1 MSTDFVPQPQNDDR
15 FLEEAID
22 LLLFLEQE
30 LPNYTKDSNPGTAL
44 ALMEAARS
52 LHSIA
57 IAAELDAIAIVAAAL
72 EEIFQ
77 LLHQYRATVNAPIAS
92 LLSEG
97 LDCLQM
103 LLMAFLT
110 ASQIDEVEILERMSA
125 IVARLQAEFGDRQQ
139 SVIPQETNLETS
151 IEQPHEYQPVIQFGD
166 SLAEVESSASLPEQ
180 VMVKDKESIDT
191 ELISETSLQSGSL
204 CHVDAERP
212 DFSRHV
218 EKLTQNLTPQ
228 PPSLLGKGEKSKP
241 LSLQGRGLERGFPD
255 TVKSQT
261 ERLSANGGELVNLE
275 EEDFQA
281 WLGDFFLPTET
292 SEASLVKSF
301 GDRHTLSL
309 QESISTIV
317 ATSIPTATPI
327 NIKHLEQLKVLVA
340 TLLTTYNQQACQEE
354 QQQHTIGRLLRQVK
368 RLQHL
373 LDNLQEWSGR
383 LAAISDTLSPLAASR
398 SQQLYST
405 LQSVL
410 AEASQVASTVDSL
423 NNNHHQLKQE
433 LIQQEKLLNHSSNL
447 VKTVTTIPLKVALEP
462 LHRLWPQLQA
472 LQDKSARL
480 HLQISDIQVDRAF
493 SDRLHALL
501 LHISCYLLEQSIESC
516 QTRQHLGKNSNA
528 IIEIQVYQ
536 QGNQLII
543 DGCDDGAGLNLS
555 QIYQSALAQGLALTK
570 PGDIL
575 QTTRLTELVLEPEV
589 SSVLCDRAAL
599 ELGVELTEVCK
610 QLIAIEGRIELKS
623 KAGHG
628 TAFSLHIPLDQK
640 IAQLI
645 VCQANSRVYAFVA
658 DSVEQI
664 CLSQSEQII
673 QTQAGRMLF
682 LQSSGRSSGFL
693 GCAHEHLTTE
703 MLVPIHL
710 LTDVLI
716 CPNHLPTS
724 VTTYSTDT
732 LNAFKQDKPLLVFR
746 YLDKRCALEVDCII
760 GKQSSVI
767 HPLGEAI
774 PVAAYIQGTS
784 ILANGQLSLV
794 LDGHLLTKSLT

>member
-44 ALMEAARS
+44 ALMEAASS

-125 IVARLQAEFGDRQQ
+125 IVAHLQAEFGDH
-139 SVIPQETNLETS
+139 QETNFETLIERSQECEKAGEQGVGSFPLPPAPCPLPPASCETS
-151 IEQPHEYQPVIQFGD
+151 P
-166 SLAEVESSASLPEQ
+166 
-180 VMVKDKESIDT
+180 
-191 ELISETSLQSGSL
+191 QSGSL
-204 CHVDAERP
+204 VYVD
-212 DFSRHV
+212 
-218 EKLTQNLTPQ
+218 
-228 PPSLLGKGEKSKP
+228 
-241 LSLQGRGLERGFPD
+241 
-255 TVKSQT
+255 T
-261 ERLSANGGELVNLE
+261 EQLPINVGELANPKE
-275 EEDFQA
+275 YDEGDFHA
-281 WLGDFFLPTET
+281 WLGDFSLPT
-292 SEASLVKSF
+292 EASLVKSVR
-301 GDRHTLSL
+301 DRHPLSL

-327 NIKHLEQLKVLVA
+327 NIQHLEQLNVLVA

-398 SQQLYST
+398 SQQLYSI

-433 LIQQEKLLNHSSNL
+433 LIQQEKLLKHSANL
-447 VKTVTTIPLKVALEP
+447 VKKVTTIPLKVALEP
-462 LHRLWPQLQA
+462 LHRLWSQLQA

-480 HLQISDIQVDRAF
+480 HLQVSDIQVNRAF

-501 LHISCYLLEQSIESC
+501 LHISCYLLEQSIESG
-516 QTRQHLGKNSNA
+516 QTRQQLGKNSNG
-528 IIEIQVYQ
+528 IIEIQIYQ

-555 QIYQSALAQGLALTK
+555 QIYQQALAQGLALTK

-575 QTTRLTELVLEPEV
+575 QELVIEPEV

-610 QLIAIEGRIELKS
+610 QLTAIQGRIVLKS

-628 TAFSLHIPLDQK
+628 TAFSLQIPLDQK

-645 VCQANSRVYAFVA
+645 VCQANSRVYAFIA

-682 LQSSGRSSGFL
+682 LQSSSTSGFL
-693 GCAHEHLTTE
+693 GCDREDLTTE

-716 CPNHLPTS
+716 CPNQLPTS
-724 VTTYSTDT
+724 VTTYNTDT

-760 GKQSSVI
+760 GKQSAAI

>member
-30 LPNYTKDSNPGTAL
+30 LPNYTKDSNPATAL
-44 ALMEAARS
+44 ALMEAASS

-125 IVARLQAEFGDRQQ
+125 IVARLQAEFGDSQA
-139 SVIPQETNLETS
+139 TNLETL
-151 IEQPHEYQPVIQFGD
+151 IEQPQEYQPVIQFGD
-166 SLAEVESSASLPEQ
+166 RLPKVESCAKQ
-180 VMVKDKESIDT
+180 VIVKDKESLDR
-191 ELISETSLQSGSL
+191 ELIDETSLQSGSL
-204 CHVDAERP
+204 VRVD
-212 DFSRHV
+212 
-218 EKLTQNLTPQ
+218 
-228 PPSLLGKGEKSKP
+228 
-241 LSLQGRGLERGFPD
+241 
-255 TVKSQT
+255 T
-261 ERLSANGGELVNLE
+261 EQLPAKVGELANPKE
-275 EEDFQA
+275 YGEEDFHA
-281 WLGDFFLPTET
+281 WLGDFSLPTET
-292 SEASLVKSF
+292 SVASLVKSVS
-301 GDRHTLSL
+301 DRHPLSL

-317 ATSIPTATPI
+317 ATSIPAATPI

-354 QQQHTIGRLLRQVK
+354 EQQHTIGRLLRQVK

-410 AEASQVASTVDSL
+410 AQASQVASTVDSL

-433 LIQQEKLLNHSSNL
+433 LIHQEKLLNHSSNL
-447 VKTVTTIPLKVALEP
+447 VKKVTTIPLKVALEP
-462 LHRLWPQLQA
+462 LHRLWSQLQA
-472 LQDKSARL
+472 LQDKSAKL

-516 QTRQHLGKNSNA
+516 QTRQQLGKNSSG

-543 DGCDDGAGLNLS
+543 DGCDDGVGINLS
-555 QIYQSALAQGLALTK
+555 QIYQPALAQGLALTK

-575 QTTRLTELVLEPEV
+575 QELVLEPEV

-610 QLIAIEGRIELKS
+610 QLTAIQGRIVLKS
-623 KAGHG
+623 KVGHG
-628 TAFSLHIPLDQK
+628 TAFSLQIPLDQK

-645 VCQANSRVYAFVA
+645 VFQANSRVYAFIA

-682 LQSSGRSSGFL
+682 LQSSGSSSGFL
-693 GCAHEHLTTE
+693 GCTDEHVTTE
-703 MLVPIHL
+703 TLVPIHL
-710 LTDVLI
+710 LTDVLT
-716 CPNHLPTS
+716 CPNQLPTS

-732 LNAFKQDKPLLVFR
+732 ANAFKQDKALLVFR
-746 YLDKRCALEVDCII
+746 YLDKRCALEVDSII
-760 GKQSSVI
+760 GKQSAAI

-784 ILANGQLSLV
+784 ILGNGQLSLV
-794 LDGHLLTKSLT
+794 LDGQLLAKSLIPI

>member
-15 FLEEAID
+15 FVEEAID

-77 LLHQYRATVNAPIAS
+77 LLHQYRATVNASIAS

-151 IEQPHEYQPVIQFGD
+151 IEQPQEYQPVIQFGD
-166 SLAEVESSASLPEQ
+166 RLTEVESSASLPEQ
-180 VMVKDKESIDT
+180 VMVKDKENPNR
-191 ELISETSLQSGSL
+191 ELISEAGSL
-204 CHVDAERP
+204 CYVDTE
-212 DFSRHV
+212 
-218 EKLTQNLTPQ
+218 Q
-228 PPSLLGKGEKSKP
+228 LLAK
-241 LSLQGRGLERGFPD
+241 
-255 TVKSQT
+255 V
-261 ERLSANGGELVNLE
+261 GELANPKE
-275 EEDFQA
+275 YGEGDFHA
-281 WLGDFFLPTET
+281 WLGDFSLPTET
-292 SEASLVKSF
+292 SVASLVKSF
-301 GDRHTLSL
+301 PDRHPLSL

-327 NIKHLEQLKVLVA
+327 NIKHLEQLNTLVA

-354 QQQHTIGRLLRQVK
+354 QQQQTIGRLLRQVK

-383 LAAISDTLSPLAASR
+383 LAAISDTLSPLAASS

-405 LQSVL
+405 FQSVL
-410 AEASQVASTVDSL
+410 AQASQVASTVHSL

-462 LHRLWPQLQA
+462 LHRLWSELQA

-480 HLQISDIQVDRAF
+480 HLQISDIQVARVF

-516 QTRQHLGKNSNA
+516 QTRQQLGKNSNG

-555 QIYQSALAQGLALTK
+555 QIYQQASAQGLVLTK
-570 PGDIL
+570 PEDIL
-575 QTTRLTELVLEPEV
+575 QELVLEPEV

-610 QLIAIEGRIELKS
+610 QLTAIQGRIVLKS

-628 TAFSLHIPLDQK
+628 TAFSLQIPLDQK

-645 VCQANSRVYAFVA
+645 VCQANSRVYAFIA

-710 LTDVLI
+710 LTDVLT

-746 YLDKRCALEVDCII
+746 YLDKRCALELDCII
-760 GKQSSVI
+760 GKQFSTI

-794 LDGHLLTKSLT
+794 LDGRLLTKSLT

>member
-125 IVARLQAEFGDRQQ
+125 IVARLQAEFGD
-139 SVIPQETNLETS
+139 SQETNLETS
-151 IEQPHEYQPVIQFGD
+151 IEQPQEHQPLIQFGD
-166 SLAEVESSASLPEQ
+166 RLAEVESSAALPEQ
-180 VMVKDKESIDT
+180 VMVKDKESLDR
-191 ELISETSLQSGSL
+191 ELIAETSPQSGSL
-204 CHVDAERP
+204 FHVDTEQLPAKAG
-212 DFSRHV
+212 
-218 EKLTQNLTPQ
+218 KL
-228 PPSLLGKGEKSKP
+228 
-241 LSLQGRGLERGFPD
+241 
-255 TVKSQT
+255 
-261 ERLSANGGELVNLE
+261 ANLE
-275 EEDFQA
+275 EEDFHA
-281 WLGDFFLPTET
+281 WLGDFSLPTET
-292 SEASLVKSF
+292 SVASLVKSVR
-301 GDRHTLSL
+301 DRHPLSL
-309 QESISTIV
+309 QESISTIL
-317 ATSIPTATPI
+317 ATSIPAATPI
-327 NIKHLEQLKVLVA
+327 NIKHLEQLNALVA

-433 LIQQEKLLNHSSNL
+433 LIQQKKLLNHSSNL

-462 LHRLWPQLQA
+462 LHRLWSQLQA

-480 HLQISDIQVDRAF
+480 HLQVSDIQVNRAF

-501 LHISCYLLEQSIESC
+501 LHISCYLLEQSIESS
-516 QTRQHLGKNSNA
+516 QTRQHLGKNSNG
-528 IIEIQVYQ
+528 IIEIKVYQ

-555 QIYQSALAQGLALTK
+555 QIYQQALAQGLALTK

-575 QTTRLTELVLEPEV
+575 QELVIEPEV

-610 QLIAIEGRIELKS
+610 QLTAIQGRIVLKS

-628 TAFSLHIPLDQK
+628 TAFSLQIPLDQK

-645 VCQANSRVYAFVA
+645 VCQANSRVYAFIA

-682 LQSSGRSSGFL
+682 LQSSGTSGFL
-693 GCAHEHLTTE
+693 GCADEDLTTE

-716 CPNHLPTS
+716 CPNQLPTS

-732 LNAFKQDKPLLVFR
+732 LNVFKQDKPLLVFR

-760 GKQSSVI
+760 GKQSSAI

-794 LDGHLLTKSLT
+794 LDGQLLTKSLT

>member
-30 LPNYTKDSNPGTAL
+30 LPNYTKDSNPGIAL
-44 ALMEAARS
+44 ALMKAARS

-57 IAAELDAIAIVAAAL
+57 IAAELNAIAIVAAAL

-77 LLHQYRATVNAPIAS
+77 LMHQYRATVNASIAS

-110 ASQIDEVEILERMSA
+110 ASQIDEVEILERISA
-125 IVARLQAEFGDRQQ
+125 IVARLQAEFDD
-139 SVIPQETNLETS
+139 SQETNLETLL
-151 IEQPHEYQPVIQFGD
+151 EQPQEHQPVIQFGD
-166 SLAEVESSASLPEQ
+166 RFTEVESSAKQ
-180 VMVKDKESIDT
+180 VIVKDKDRVDRELIDETSPQSDSLVHVDT
-191 ELISETSLQSGSL
+191 EQ
-204 CHVDAERP
+204 
-212 DFSRHV
+212 
-218 EKLTQNLTPQ
+218 
-228 PPSLLGKGEKSKP
+228 
-241 LSLQGRGLERGFPD
+241 LSIN
-255 TVKSQT
+255 V
-261 ERLSANGGELVNLE
+261 GELANPKE
-275 EEDFQA
+275 YGEEDFHA
-281 WLGDFFLPTET
+281 WLGDFSLPTET
-292 SEASLVKSF
+292 SIVKSVR
-301 GDRHTLSL
+301 DRHPLSL
-309 QESISTIV
+309 QESISTII
-317 ATSIPTATPI
+317 ATSIPAAIPI
-327 NIKHLEQLKVLVA
+327 NIKHLEQLSTLVA

-410 AEASQVASTVDSL
+410 AEASQVASTVHSL
-423 NNNHHQLKQE
+423 NNNHHQLQQE
-433 LIQQEKLLNHSSNL
+433 LIQQEKLLNQSSNL
-447 VKTVTTIPLKVALEP
+447 VIKVTTIPLKVALEP
-462 LHRLWPQLQA
+462 LHRLWSQLQA
-472 LQDKSARL
+472 LQDKSTKL

-501 LHISCYLLEQSIESC
+501 LHISCYLLEQSIESS
-516 QTRQHLGKNSNA
+516 QTRQLLGKNSNG

-536 QGNQLII
+536 QENQLII

-555 QIYQSALAQGLALTK
+555 QIYQQALAQGLALTK

-575 QTTRLTELVLEPEV
+575 QELVIEPEV
-589 SSVLCDRAAL
+589 SSVLCDHAAL

-610 QLIAIEGRIELKS
+610 QLTAIQGRIVLKS

-628 TAFSLHIPLDQK
+628 TAFSLQIPLDQK

-645 VCQANSRVYAFVA
+645 VCQANSRVYAFIA

-693 GCAHEHLTTE
+693 RCADDDLTTE
-703 MLVPIHL
+703 MLVPIHF

-724 VTTYSTDT
+724 VITYSTDT
-732 LNAFKQDKPLLVFR
+732 ANAFKQDKPLLVFR

-760 GKQSSVI
+760 GKQSAAI

-794 LDGHLLTKSLT
+794 LDGQLLTKSLFASCEA

>member
-44 ALMEAARS
+44 ALMEAASS

-57 IAAELDAIAIVAAAL
+57 IAAELDAIAIVATAL

-77 LLHQYRATVNAPIAS
+77 LLHQYRATVNASIAS

-125 IVARLQAEFGDRQQ
+125 IVARLQAEFGDRQ
-139 SVIPQETNLETS
+139 ETNFETS
-151 IEQPHEYQPVIQFGD
+151 IEQPQEHQPVIQFGD
-166 SLAEVESSASLPEQ
+166 RLAKVESSAEQ
-180 VMVKDKESIDT
+180 VIVKDKESLDRELIDETSPQSSSLVHVDT
-191 ELISETSLQSGSL
+191 EQLPIN
-204 CHVDAERP
+204 V
-212 DFSRHV
+212 
-218 EKLTQNLTPQ
+218 
-228 PPSLLGKGEKSKP
+228 
-241 LSLQGRGLERGFPD
+241 
-255 TVKSQT
+255 
-261 ERLSANGGELVNLE
+261 GELANPKE
-275 EEDFQA
+275 YDEGDFHA
-281 WLGDFFLPTET
+281 WLGDFSLPTET
-292 SEASLVKSF
+292 SVASLVKSVS
-301 GDRHTLSL
+301 DRYALSL

-327 NIKHLEQLKVLVA
+327 NIKHLEQLNTLVA

-433 LIQQEKLLNHSSNL
+433 LIQQENLLKHSSNL

-462 LHRLWPQLQA
+462 LHRLWSQLQA

-480 HLQISDIQVDRAF
+480 HLQVSDIQVNRAF

-501 LHISCYLLEQSIESC
+501 LHISCYLLEQSIESG
-516 QTRQHLGKNSNA
+516 QTRQQLGKNSNG

-543 DGCDDGAGLNLS
+543 DGCDDGAGINLS
-555 QIYQSALAQGLALTK
+555 QIYQEALAQGLTLTK

-575 QTTRLTELVLEPEV
+575 QELVIEPEV

-610 QLIAIEGRIELKS
+610 QLTAIQGRIVLKS

-628 TAFSLHIPLDQK
+628 TAFSLQIPLDQK

-673 QTQAGRMLF
+673 QTQAGRVLF
-682 LQSSGRSSGFL
+682 LQSSGTSGFL
-693 GCAHEHLTTE
+693 GCDREDLTTE

-710 LTDVLI
+710 LTEVLT
-716 CPNHLPTS
+716 CPNQLPTS
-724 VTTYSTDT
+724 VTTYSPDT
-732 LNAFKQDKPLLVFR
+732 LNAFKQDKPLLVFS

-760 GKQSSVI
+760 GKQSAAI

-794 LDGHLLTKSLT
+794 LDGHLLTKSLTSTQSAQ

>member
-110 ASQIDEVEILERMSA
+110 ASQIDEVEIMERMSA
-125 IVARLQAEFGDRQQ
+125 IVARLQAEFGD
-139 SVIPQETNLETS
+139 SQETNLETS
-151 IEQPHEYQPVIQFGD
+151 IEQPQEYEKAGEQGVGSRGAGEQGSRGD
-166 SLAEVESSASLPEQ
+166 FFPLCSSAPLLLRPSAPPPLCSSAPLPPA
-180 VMVKDKESIDT
+180 SC
-191 ELISETSLQSGSL
+191 ETTPQSGSL
-204 CHVDAERP
+204 VRVDTE
-212 DFSRHV
+212 
-218 EKLTQNLTPQ
+218 Q
-228 PPSLLGKGEKSKP
+228 
-241 LSLQGRGLERGFPD
+241 FPIN
-255 TVKSQT
+255 V
-261 ERLSANGGELVNLE
+261 GELANLE
-275 EEDFQA
+275 EEDFHP
-281 WLGDFFLPTET
+281 WLGDFSLPT
-292 SEASLVKSF
+292 EASLVKSVR
-301 GDRHTLSL
+301 DRHPLSL

-327 NIKHLEQLKVLVA
+327 NIKHLEQLNVLVA

-410 AEASQVASTVDSL
+410 AEASQVASTVHSL

-433 LIQQEKLLNHSSNL
+433 LIQQEKLLNHSANL
-447 VKTVTTIPLKVALEP
+447 VKKVTTIPLKVALEP
-462 LHRLWPQLQA
+462 LHRLWSQLQA
-472 LQDKSARL
+472 LQDKSAKL

-501 LHISCYLLEQSIESC
+501 LHISCYLLEQSIESG
-516 QTRQHLGKNSNA
+516 QTRQNLGKNSNG

-555 QIYQSALAQGLALTK
+555 QIYQQASAQGIDLTK

-575 QTTRLTELVLEPEV
+575 QELVLEAEV

-610 QLIAIEGRIELKS
+610 QLTAIQGRIVLKS

-628 TAFSLHIPLDQK
+628 TAFSLQIPLDQK

-645 VCQANSRVYAFVA
+645 VCQANSRVYAFIA

-682 LQSSGRSSGFL
+682 LQSSGTSGLL
-693 GCAHEHLTTE
+693 GCDREDLTTE

-716 CPNHLPTS
+716 CPNQLPTS

-732 LNAFKQDKPLLVFR
+732 LNAFKQDKPLLVFS

-760 GKQSSVI
+760 GKQSAAI

-774 PVAAYIQGTS
+774 PVAAHIQGTS
-784 ILANGQLSLV
+784 IIANGQLSLV

>member
-92 LLSEG
+92 LLSEA

-110 ASQIDEVEILERMSA
+110 GSQIDEVEILERMSA
-125 IVARLQAEFGDRQQ
+125 IVARLQAEFGDSQA
-139 SVIPQETNLETS
+139 TNLETS
-151 IEQPHEYQPVIQFGD
+151 IEQPQECEKAGEQGVGSRGEKEQRGFCPQGVPFP
-166 SLAEVESSASLPEQ
+166 LPPAPC
-180 VMVKDKESIDT
+180 
-191 ELISETSLQSGSL
+191 ETSPQSGSL
-204 CHVDAERP
+204 VRVDTE
-212 DFSRHV
+212 
-218 EKLTQNLTPQ
+218 Q
-228 PPSLLGKGEKSKP
+228 
-241 LSLQGRGLERGFPD
+241 FPAK
-255 TVKSQT
+255 V
-261 ERLSANGGELVNLE
+261 GELANPKE
-275 EEDFQA
+275 YGEEDFHA
-281 WLGDFFLPTET
+281 WLGDFSLPSET
-292 SEASLVKSF
+292 SVASLVKSVR
-301 GDRHTLSL
+301 DRHPLSL

-317 ATSIPTATPI
+317 ATSIPTAIPI
-327 NIKHLEQLKVLVA
+327 NIKHLEQLKVLIE
-340 TLLTTYNQQACQEE
+340 TLLTRYNQQACQEE
-354 QQQHTIGRLLRQVK
+354 QQHTIGRLLRQVK

-398 SQQLYST
+398 SQQLYIT

-410 AEASQVASTVDSL
+410 VQASQVVSTVDSL

-433 LIQQEKLLNHSSNL
+433 LIQQEKLLNHSANL
-447 VKTVTTIPLKVALEP
+447 VKKVTTIPLKVALES
-462 LHRLWPQLQA
+462 LQRLWSQLQA

-501 LHISCYLLEQSIESC
+501 LHISCYLLEQSIESG
-516 QTRQHLGKNSNA
+516 QTRQQLGKNSNG
-528 IIEIQVYQ
+528 IIEIEIYQ

-543 DGCDDGAGLNLS
+543 DGCDDGAGINLS
-555 QIYQSALAQGLALTK
+555 QIYQPALAQGLALTK

-575 QTTRLTELVLEPEV
+575 QELVLEPEV

-610 QLIAIEGRIELKS
+610 QLTAIQGRIVLKS

-628 TAFSLHIPLDQK
+628 TAFSLQIPLDQK

-645 VCQANSRVYAFVA
+645 VCQANSRIYAFIA

-693 GCAHEHLTTE
+693 GCADEDLTTE

-710 LTDVLI
+710 LTDVLT
-716 CPNHLPTS
+716 CPNQLPTS

-732 LNAFKQDKPLLVFR
+732 ANAFKQDKALLVFS
-746 YLDKRCALEVDCII
+746 YLDKRCALEVDSII
-760 GKQSSVI
+760 GKQSAAI

-794 LDGHLLTKSLT
+794 LDGQFLAKSLA

>member
-1 MSTDFVPQPQNDDR
+1 MSTDFVPQPQNEDR

-125 IVARLQAEFGDRQQ
+125 IVAHLQAEFGD
-139 SVIPQETNLETS
+139 SQETNLETS
-151 IEQPHEYQPVIQFGD
+151 IEQPQEYQPVIQFGD
-166 SLAEVESSASLPEQ
+166 RLTEVESSAEQ
-180 VMVKDKESIDT
+180 VMVKDKESLDRELIGETSPQSDSLVHVDT
-191 ELISETSLQSGSL
+191 EQLPIK
-204 CHVDAERP
+204 V
-212 DFSRHV
+212 
-218 EKLTQNLTPQ
+218 
-228 PPSLLGKGEKSKP
+228 
-241 LSLQGRGLERGFPD
+241 
-255 TVKSQT
+255 
-261 ERLSANGGELVNLE
+261 GELANPKE
-275 EEDFQA
+275 YGEEDFHA
-281 WLGDFFLPTET
+281 WLGDFSLPTET
-292 SEASLVKSF
+292 SVASLVKSVR
-301 GDRHTLSL
+301 DRHPLSL

-327 NIKHLEQLKVLVA
+327 NIKDLEQLNTLVA

-383 LAAISDTLSPLAASR
+383 LAAISDTLSPLATSR

-433 LIQQEKLLNHSSNL
+433 LIQQEKLLNQSSNL
-447 VKTVTTIPLKVALEP
+447 VKKVTTIPLKVALEP
-462 LHRLWPQLQA
+462 LHRLWSQLQA
-472 LQDKSARL
+472 LQDKSAKL
-480 HLQISDIQVDRAF
+480 HLQVSDIQVDRAF

-501 LHISCYLLEQSIESC
+501 LHISCYLLEQSIESG
-516 QTRQHLGKNSNA
+516 QTRQLLGKNSSG

-555 QIYQSALAQGLALTK
+555 QIYQEALAQGLALTK

-575 QTTRLTELVLEPEV
+575 QELVIEPEV

-610 QLIAIEGRIELKS
+610 QLTAIQGRIVLKS

-628 TAFSLHIPLDQK
+628 TAFSLQIPLDQK

-645 VCQANSRVYAFVA
+645 VCQANSRVYAFIA

-673 QTQAGRMLF
+673 QTQAGRMLL

-693 GCAHEHLTTE
+693 GCDREDLTTE
-703 MLVPIHL
+703 MLVPIYL
-710 LTDVLI
+710 LTDVLT
-716 CPNHLPTS
+716 CPNQLPTS

-732 LNAFKQDKPLLVFR
+732 ANAFKQDKPLLVFR

-760 GKQSSVI
+760 GKQSAAI

-774 PVAAYIQGTS
+774 PVPAYIQGTS

-794 LDGHLLTKSLT
+794 LDGHLLTKSLA

>member
-44 ALMEAARS
+44 ALMEAAGS

-57 IAAELDAIAIVAAAL
+57 IAAELDTIAIVAAAL

-77 LLHQYRATVNAPIAS
+77 LLYQYRATIDGTIAS

-103 LLMAFLT
+103 LLMGFLT
-110 ASQIDEVEILERMSA
+110 ASKIEEVEILERMSA
-125 IVARLQAEFGDRQQ
+125 IVARLQAEFRD
-139 SVIPQETNLETS
+139 SQEINLETS
-151 IEQPHEYQPVIQFGD
+151 VERSQEHQSVIQFDD

-180 VMVKDKESIDT
+180 VVVKDKELTSQITQPISGVCDLDT
-191 ELISETSLQSGSL
+191 EQL
-204 CHVDAERP
+204 P
-212 DFSRHV
+212 
-218 EKLTQNLTPQ
+218 
-228 PPSLLGKGEKSKP
+228 
-241 LSLQGRGLERGFPD
+241 
-255 TVKSQT
+255 VKV
-261 ERLSANGGELVNLE
+261 GELANLE
-275 EEDFQA
+275 EYGEEDFQA
-281 WLGDFFLPTET
+281 WLGDFFLPAEI
-292 SEASLVKSF
+292 SEASLVKSSS
-301 GDRHTLSL
+301 DSHTISL
-309 QESISTIV
+309 QEFIPTII
-317 ATSIPTATPI
+317 ATSIPAATPI
-327 NIKHLEQLKVLVA
+327 NLEHLEQLNALIA
-340 TLLTTYNQQACQEE
+340 TLLTNYDRQACHEE
-354 QQQHTIGRLLRQVK
+354 QQQHTIGQLLRQVK
-368 RLQHL
+368 RLQRL

-410 AEASQVASTVDSL
+410 AQASQVASTVHSL
-423 NNNHHQLKQE
+423 NNDRHQLKQE
-433 LIQQEKLLNHSSNL
+433 LIQRENLLNQSANL
-447 VKTVTTIPLKVALEP
+447 VKKVTTVPLKVALEP
-462 LHRLWPQLQA
+462 LHRLWSQLQA

-480 HLQISDIQVDRAF
+480 HLQISDIQVDRTF
-493 SDRLHALL
+493 SDRLRVLL
-501 LHISCYLLEQSIESC
+501 LHISCYLLEQSIESS
-516 QTRQHLGKNSNA
+516 QTRQQLGKNSNG
-528 IIEIQVYQ
+528 IIEIQIYQ

-555 QIYQSALAQGLALTK
+555 QIYQQALAQGFALTK

-575 QTTRLTELVLEPEV
+575 QLTELILEPEV

-599 ELGVELTEVCK
+599 ELGAELTEVCK
-610 QLIAIEGRIELKS
+610 QLTAIQGRIVLKS

-628 TAFSLHIPLDQK
+628 TAFSLQIPLEQK

-645 VCQANSRVYAFVA
+645 ICQANSRVYAFVA

-664 CLSQSEQII
+664 CLSQSEQIL

-682 LQSSGRSSGFL
+682 LQTSDTSGFRSDDY
-693 GCAHEHLTTE
+693 ENPTTE

-710 LTDVLI
+710 LTDGLI
-716 CPNHLPTS
+716 CPNHLPGE

-746 YLDKRCALEVDCII
+746 YLDKRCAVEVDCII
-760 GKQSSVI
+760 GKQSSTI

-774 PVAAYIQGTS
+774 PVAPYIQGTS
-784 ILANGQLSLV
+784 VLANGQLSLV
-794 LDGHLLTKSLT
+794 LDGRLFTKSLT

>member
-125 IVARLQAEFGDRQQ
+125 IVAHLQAEFGG
-139 SVIPQETNLETS
+139 SQETNLETS
-151 IEQPHEYQPVIQFGD
+151 IEQPQEHQPVIQFGD
-166 SLAEVESSASLPEQ
+166 RLVEVESSAEQ
-180 VMVKDKESIDT
+180 VIVKDNDSLLID
-191 ELISETSLQSGSL
+191 EETSPQSGSL
-204 CHVDAERP
+204 VHVDTEQ
-212 DFSRHV
+212 
-218 EKLTQNLTPQ
+218 L
-228 PPSLLGKGEKSKP
+228 P
-241 LSLQGRGLERGFPD
+241 LN
-255 TVKSQT
+255 V
-261 ERLSANGGELVNLE
+261 GELVNLE
-275 EEDFQA
+275 EYGEADFHA
-281 WLGDFFLPTET
+281 WLGDFSLSAEI
-292 SEASLVKSF
+292 SEASLVKSVR
-301 GDRHTLSL
+301 DRHPLSL
-309 QESISTIV
+309 QESISTIL
-317 ATSIPTATPI
+317 ATSIPAATPI
-327 NIKHLEQLKVLVA
+327 NIKHLEQLNALIA
-340 TLLTTYNQQACQEE
+340 TLLINYNQQACQEE

-423 NNNHHQLKQE
+423 NSNHHQLKQE
-433 LIQQEKLLNHSSNL
+433 LIQQEKLLNQSSNL
-447 VKTVTTIPLKVALEP
+447 VKKVTTIPLKAALEP
-462 LHRLWPQLQA
+462 LHRLWSQLQA

-480 HLQISDIQVDRAF
+480 HLQISDIQVDRAL

-501 LHISCYLLEQSIESC
+501 LHISCYLLEQSIESS
-516 QTRQHLGKNSNA
+516 QTRQQLGKNSNG

-555 QIYQSALAQGLALTK
+555 QIYQQALAQGLALTK

-575 QTTRLTELVLEPEV
+575 QELVIEPEV

-610 QLIAIEGRIELKS
+610 QLTAIQGRIVLKS

-628 TAFSLHIPLDQK
+628 TAFSLQIPLDQK

-645 VCQANSRVYAFVA
+645 VCQANSRVYAFIA

-664 CLSQSEQII
+664 YLSQSEQII
-673 QTQAGRMLF
+673 QTQAGRMLL
-682 LQSSGRSSGFL
+682 LQSSGTSGFL
-693 GCAHEHLTTE
+693 GCDREDLTTE

-716 CPNHLPTS
+716 CPNQLPTS

-732 LNAFKQDKPLLVFR
+732 LNAFKQDKPLLVFS
-746 YLDKRCALEVDCII
+746 YLDKRCALEVDCIT
-760 GKQSSVI
+760 GKQSAAI

>member
-1 MSTDFVPQPQNDDR
+1 MSTDFVPQPQNDDH

-72 EEIFQ
+72 GEIFQ
-77 LLHQYRATVNAPIAS
+77 LLYQYRATINAPIAS

-110 ASQIDEVEILERMSA
+110 ASKIEEVEILERMSA

-139 SVIPQETNLETS
+139 SVIPQETNLDMS
-151 IEQPHEYQPVIQFGD
+151 VDQPVIEFGD
-166 SLAEVESSASLPEQ
+166 RLAKIESSASLPEQ
-180 VMVKDKESIDT
+180 VIKENLDE
-191 ELISETSLQSGSL
+191 ELIGETSFAESGSL
-204 CHVDAERP
+204 CHVDTKQLPAK
-212 DFSRHV
+212 V
-218 EKLTQNLTPQ
+218 
-228 PPSLLGKGEKSKP
+228 
-241 LSLQGRGLERGFPD
+241 
-255 TVKSQT
+255 
-261 ERLSANGGELVNLE
+261 GELANLKEYE
-275 EEDFQA
+275 EGDSHA
-281 WLGDFFLPTET
+281 WLGDFSQPT
-292 SEASLVKSF
+292 EASLVKSF
-301 GDRHTLSL
+301 PLHHTLSL
-309 QESISTIV
+309 QESIPTIL
-317 ATSIPTATPI
+317 AASIPAATPI
-327 NIKHLEQLKVLVA
+327 NIKHLEQLNALVT

-354 QQQHTIGRLLRQVK
+354 QQQHTIGQLLRQVK

-383 LAAISDTLSPLAASR
+383 LVAISDNLSPLAASR

-410 AEASQVASTVDSL
+410 AQASQVESTVHSL
-423 NNNHHQLKQE
+423 NNNHRQLKQE
-433 LIQQEKLLNHSSNL
+433 LIQQEKLVNSSANL
-447 VKTVTTIPLKVALEP
+447 VKTVTTISLKVALEP
-462 LHRLWPQLQA
+462 LHRLWSQLQA
-472 LQDKSARL
+472 LQDKSATLR
-480 HLQISDIQVDRAF
+480 LQISDIQVDRAF
-493 SDRLHALL
+493 SDRLRALL

-516 QTRQHLGKNSNA
+516 QTRQQLSKNSNG

-555 QIYQSALAQGLALTK
+555 QIYQPALAQGLALTK

-575 QTTRLTELVLEPEV
+575 QATQLSELVLEPEV

-610 QLIAIEGRIELKS
+610 QLTAIRGTIILKS
-623 KAGHG
+623 KVGHG
-628 TAFSLHIPLDQK
+628 TAFSLQIPLDQK

-645 VCQANSRVYAFVA
+645 VCQANSRVYTFVA

-693 GCAHEHLTTE
+693 GCADEDLRTE

-716 CPNHLPTS
+716 CPNHLPTP
-724 VTTYSTDT
+724 VNTYSIDT
-732 LNAFKQDKPLLVFR
+732 LNAFKQDKPLLIFR

-760 GKQSSVI
+760 SKQSSAI
-767 HPLGEAI
+767 HPLGETI
-774 PVAAYIQGTS
+774 PVAPYIQGTS

-794 LDGHLLTKSLT
+794 LDGQLLTKSLT

>member
-44 ALMEAARS
+44 ALMEAAGS

-57 IAAELDAIAIVAAAL
+57 IAAELDTIAIVAAAL

-77 LLHQYRATVNAPIAS
+77 LLYQYRATIDGTIAS

-110 ASQIDEVEILERMSA
+110 ASKIDEVEILERMSA
-125 IVARLQAEFGDRQQ
+125 IVARLQAEFGD
-139 SVIPQETNLETS
+139 SQETNLETS
-151 IEQPHEYQPVIQFGD
+151 GHQPVIQFGD
-166 SLAEVESSASLPEQ
+166 SLAEVESSAALPEQ
-180 VMVKDKESIDT
+180 VIVKNQESLDR
-191 ELISETSLQSGSL
+191 ELVSETK
-204 CHVDAERP
+204 HD
-212 DFSRHV
+212 
-218 EKLTQNLTPQ
+218 
-228 PPSLLGKGEKSKP
+228 
-241 LSLQGRGLERGFPD
+241 LSSFGQVNTEQLP
-255 TVKSQT
+255 VKV
-261 ERLSANGGELVNLE
+261 GELANLE
-275 EEDFQA
+275 EGDFQA
-281 WLGDFFLPTET
+281 WLGDFFLPAET
-292 SEASLVKSF
+292 SEASLVKSSS
-301 GDRHTLSL
+301 DRHTLSL
-309 QESISTIV
+309 QESIPIVV
-317 ATSIPTATPI
+317 ATSIPAATPI
-327 NIKHLEQLKVLVA
+327 NIEHLEQLNALIA
-340 TLLTTYNQQACQEE
+340 TLLINYNQQACQEE
-354 QQQHTIGRLLRQVK
+354 QQQHTIGQLLRQVK
-368 RLQHL
+368 RLQRL

-398 SQQLYST
+398 SGQLYST

-410 AEASQVASTVDSL
+410 AQASQVASTVHSL
-423 NNNHHQLKQE
+423 NNDRYQLKQE
-433 LIQQEKLLNHSSNL
+433 LIQQENLLNRSADL
-447 VKTVTTIPLKVALEP
+447 VKKVTTIPLKEALEP
-462 LHRLWPQLQA
+462 LHRLWSQLQA

-480 HLQISDIQVDRAF
+480 HLQISDIQVDRAL
-493 SDRLHALL
+493 SDRLRVLL

-516 QTRQHLGKNSNA
+516 QTRQQLGKNSNG

-555 QIYQSALAQGLALTK
+555 QIYQQALAQGFALTK

-575 QTTRLTELVLEPEV
+575 QVSELILEPEV

-599 ELGVELTEVCK
+599 ELGAELTEVCK
-610 QLIAIEGRIELKS
+610 QLTAIQGRIVLKS

-628 TAFSLHIPLDQK
+628 TAFSLQIPLDQK

-664 CLSQSEQII
+664 CLSQSEQIL

-682 LQSSGRSSGFL
+682 LQSSGSFGGFL
-693 GCAHEHLTTE
+693 SGDREHPTTE

-716 CPNHLPTS
+716 CPNRLPTP

-732 LNAFKQDKPLLVFR
+732 LNDFKQNKPLLVFR
-746 YLDKRCALEVDCII
+746 YLNKRCALEVDCII
-760 GKQSSVI
+760 GKQSSAI
-767 HPLGEAI
+767 HPLGETT
-774 PVAAYIQGTS
+774 PVAPYILGTS
-784 ILANGQLSLV
+784 LLANRQLSLV
-794 LDGHLLTKSLT
+794 LDGRLFTKSLT

>member
-125 IVARLQAEFGDRQQ
+125 IVARLQAEFGN
-139 SVIPQETNLETS
+139 SQETNLETS
-151 IEQPHEYQPVIQFGD
+151 IEQPQEHQSVIQFGD
-166 SLAEVESSASLPEQ
+166 RLAKVESSAEQ
-180 VMVKDKESIDT
+180 VIVKDKESLDR
-191 ELISETSLQSGSL
+191 ELIDETTPQSGSL
-204 CHVDAERP
+204 VRVD
-212 DFSRHV
+212 
-218 EKLTQNLTPQ
+218 
-228 PPSLLGKGEKSKP
+228 
-241 LSLQGRGLERGFPD
+241 
-255 TVKSQT
+255 T
-261 ERLSANGGELVNLE
+261 EQLPINVGELANPKE
-275 EEDFQA
+275 YDEGDFHA
-281 WLGDFFLPTET
+281 WLGDFSLSTEI
-292 SEASLVKSF
+292 SEASLVKSVR
-301 GDRHTLSL
+301 DRHPLSL
-309 QESISTIV
+309 QESISTIL
-317 ATSIPTATPI
+317 ATSIPAATPI
-327 NIKHLEQLKVLVA
+327 NIKHLEQLNALIA
-340 TLLTTYNQQACQEE
+340 TLLINYNQQACQEE

-433 LIQQEKLLNHSSNL
+433 LIQQEKLLNQSSNL
-447 VKTVTTIPLKVALEP
+447 AKTVTTIPLKVVLES
-462 LHRLWPQLQA
+462 LHRLWSQLQA

-501 LHISCYLLEQSIESC
+501 LHISCYLLEQSIESS
-516 QTRQHLGKNSNA
+516 QTRQHLGKNSNG

-555 QIYQSALAQGLALTK
+555 QIYQQALAQGLALTK

-575 QTTRLTELVLEPEV
+575 QELVIEPEV

-610 QLIAIEGRIELKS
+610 QLTAIQGRIVLKS

-628 TAFSLHIPLDQK
+628 TAFSLQIPLDQK

-645 VCQANSRVYAFVA
+645 VCQANSTVYAFIA

-673 QTQAGRMLF
+673 QTQAGRMLL
-682 LQSSGRSSGFL
+682 LQSSGTSGFL
-693 GCAHEHLTTE
+693 GYADEDLTTE

-716 CPNHLPTS
+716 CPNQLPTS

-732 LNAFKQDKPLLVFR
+732 VNAFKQDKPLLVFS

-760 GKQSSVI
+760 GKQSAAI

>member
-125 IVARLQAEFGDRQQ
+125 IVAHLQAEFGDRQQ

-151 IEQPHEYQPVIQFGD
+151 IEQPQEYQPVIQFGD
-166 SLAEVESSASLPEQ
+166 RLAKVESSAEQ
-180 VMVKDKESIDT
+180 VIVKDKESLDR
-191 ELISETSLQSGSL
+191 ELIGETSPQSGSL
-204 CHVDAERP
+204 IHVD
-212 DFSRHV
+212 
-218 EKLTQNLTPQ
+218 
-228 PPSLLGKGEKSKP
+228 
-241 LSLQGRGLERGFPD
+241 
-255 TVKSQT
+255 T
-261 ERLSANGGELVNLE
+261 EQVPINVGELANPKEYE
-275 EEDFQA
+275 EGDFHA
-281 WLGDFFLPTET
+281 WLGDFSLPTET
-292 SEASLVKSF
+292 SLVKSVR
-301 GDRHTLSL
+301 DRHPLSL

-317 ATSIPTATPI
+317 ATSIPTSTPI
-327 NIKHLEQLKVLVA
+327 NIKHLEQLSVLVA

-462 LHRLWPQLQA
+462 LHRLWSQLQA
-472 LQDKSARL
+472 LQDKSAKL
-480 HLQISDIQVDRAF
+480 HLQISDIQVNRAF

-501 LHISCYLLEQSIESC
+501 LHISCYLLEQSIESR
-516 QTRQHLGKNSNA
+516 QTRQQLGKNSIG

-543 DGCDDGAGLNLS
+543 DGCDDGAGINLS
-555 QIYQSALAQGLALTK
+555 QIYQQALAQGLTLTK

-575 QTTRLTELVLEPEV
+575 QELVIEPEV

-610 QLIAIEGRIELKS
+610 QLTAIQGRIVLKS
-623 KAGHG
+623 KAGYG
-628 TAFSLHIPLDQK
+628 TAFSLQIPLDQK

-645 VCQANSRVYAFVA
+645 VCQANSRVYAFIA

-682 LQSSGRSSGFL
+682 LQSSGRSSGLL
-693 GCAHEHLTTE
+693 GCDREDLTTE

-710 LTDVLI
+710 LTDVLT
-716 CPNHLPTS
+716 CPNQLPTS
-724 VTTYSTDT
+724 VTTCSTDT
-732 LNAFKQDKPLLVFR
+732 LNAFKQDKPLLVFS

-760 GKQSSVI
+760 GKQSAAI

-774 PVAAYIQGTS
+774 PVATYIQGTS

>member
-30 LPNYTKDSNPGTAL
+30 LPNYTKNSNPGTAL
-44 ALMEAARS
+44 ALMEAASS

-77 LLHQYRATVNAPIAS
+77 LLHQYQATVNASIAS

-110 ASQIDEVEILERMSA
+110 ASKIEEVEILERMSV
-125 IVARLQAEFGDRQQ
+125 IVARLQAEFSDRQQ
-139 SVIPQETNLETS
+139 SIIPQETNLETS
-151 IEQPHEYQPVIQFGD
+151 KEQPQKHQPVIQFGD
-166 SLAEVESSASLPEQ
+166 SLAEVESSTSLPEQ
-180 VMVKDKESIDT
+180 VMIQDEESLDR
-191 ELISETSLQSGSL
+191 ELISETNAQPSSFY
-204 CHVDAERP
+204 HVDTE
-212 DFSRHV
+212 
-218 EKLTQNLTPQ
+218 Q
-228 PPSLLGKGEKSKP
+228 
-241 LSLQGRGLERGFPD
+241 FPAK
-255 TVKSQT
+255 V
-261 ERLSANGGELVNLE
+261 GELALSVGDRIFEKEGVVE
-275 EEDFQA
+275 EYPKEYGEGDFHA
-281 WLGDFFLPTET
+281 WLGDFYPPTET
-292 SEASLVKSF
+292 SLFKSF
-301 GDRHTLSL
+301 LDRHSLSL
-309 QESISTIV
+309 QESIHTVV
-317 ATSIPTATPI
+317 ATSIPTAIPI
-327 NIKHLEQLKVLVA
+327 NINHLEQLNALVA
-340 TLLTTYNQQACQEE
+340 TLLTNYNQQGCQQE
-354 QQQHTIGRLLRQVK
+354 QQQQTIKQLLRQVK

-410 AEASQVASTVDSL
+410 AEASQVASTVHSL
-423 NNNHHQLKQE
+423 NHNHHQLKQE
-433 LIQQEKLLNHSSNL
+433 FIQQEKLINHSANL
-447 VKTVTTIPLKVALEP
+447 VKTVTTIPLRVALEP
-462 LHRLWPQLQA
+462 LHRLWSQLQA
-472 LQDKSARL
+472 LQDKSATL

-501 LHISCYLLEQSIESC
+501 LHISCYLLEQSIESS
-516 QTRQHLGKNSNA
+516 QTRQHLGKNSRG

-536 QGNQLII
+536 QGNQLIV

-555 QIYQSALAQGLALTK
+555 QIYQQASDQGLDLIK
-570 PGDIL
+570 PEDIL
-575 QTTRLTELVLEPEV
+575 QVTELVLEPEV
-589 SSVLCDRAAL
+589 SSVLGDRAAL
-599 ELGVELTEVCK
+599 ELGVELTQVCK
-610 QLIAIEGRIELKS
+610 QLTAIQGRIVLKS

-628 TAFSLHIPLDQK
+628 TAFSLQIPLDQK

-645 VCQANSRVYAFVA
+645 VCQANSRIYAFLA

-682 LQSSGRSSGFL
+682 LQSSGTSGLF
-693 GCAHEHLTTE
+693 GGDRQHPTTE

-724 VTTYSTDT
+724 ITTYSTDT
-732 LNAFKQDKPLLVFR
+732 LNAFKQDKPLLIFR
-746 YLDKRCALEVDCII
+746 YLDKRCALEVDWII
-760 GKQSSVI
+760 GKQSSAL

-774 PVAAYIQGTS
+774 SVAAYIQGTS

-794 LDGHLLTKSLT
+794 LDGRLLTKSLT

>member
-77 LLHQYRATVNAPIAS
+77 LLHQYRATVNAAIAS

-125 IVARLQAEFGDRQQ
+125 IVARLQAEFGD
-139 SVIPQETNLETS
+139 SQETNLETS
-151 IEQPHEYQPVIQFGD
+151 LEQPQEHQPVIQFGD
-166 SLAEVESSASLPEQ
+166 RLAEVESSAALPEQ
-180 VMVKDKESIDT
+180 VMVKDKESLDR
-191 ELISETSLQSGSL
+191 ELIVETSPQSGSL
-204 CHVDAERP
+204 VRVD
-212 DFSRHV
+212 
-218 EKLTQNLTPQ
+218 
-228 PPSLLGKGEKSKP
+228 
-241 LSLQGRGLERGFPD
+241 
-255 TVKSQT
+255 T
-261 ERLSANGGELVNLE
+261 EQVPIKVGELANPE
-275 EEDFQA
+275 EYGEGDFHA
-281 WLGDFFLPTET
+281 WLGDFSLSAEI
-292 SEASLVKSF
+292 SEASLVKSLS
-301 GDRHTLSL
+301 DRHPLSL
-309 QESISTIV
+309 QESIFTIL
-317 ATSIPTATPI
+317 ATSIPAATPI
-327 NIKHLEQLKVLVA
+327 NIKHLEQLNALVA
-340 TLLTTYNQQACQEE
+340 TLLINYNQQACQEE

-410 AEASQVASTVDSL
+410 TEASQVASTVDSL

-433 LIQQEKLLNHSSNL
+433 LIQQEKLLNQSSNL
-447 VKTVTTIPLKVALEP
+447 VKKVTTIPLKVALEP
-462 LHRLWPQLQA
+462 LHRLWSQLQA
-472 LQDKSARL
+472 LQDKSAKL

-501 LHISCYLLEQSIESC
+501 LHISCYLLEQSIESS
-516 QTRQHLGKNSNA
+516 QTRQQLGKNSNG

-555 QIYQSALAQGLALTK
+555 QIYQQALAQGLALTK

-575 QTTRLTELVLEPEV
+575 QELVIEPEV

-610 QLIAIEGRIELKS
+610 QLTAIQGRIVLKS

-628 TAFSLHIPLDQK
+628 TAFSLQIPLDQK

-645 VCQANSRVYAFVA
+645 VCQANSRVYAFIA

-682 LQSSGRSSGFL
+682 LQPSGRSSGFL
-693 GCAHEHLTTE
+693 GCDGEHLTTE

-710 LTDVLI
+710 LNDVLI

-746 YLDKRCALEVDCII
+746 YLDKRCALEVDSII
-760 GKQSSVI
+760 GKQSSAI

-794 LDGHLLTKSLT
+794 LDGQLLTKSLA

>member
-44 ALMEAARS
+44 ALMEAAGS

-57 IAAELDAIAIVAAAL
+57 IAAELETIAIVAAAL

-77 LLHQYRATVNAPIAS
+77 LLYQYRAIIDAPIAS

-103 LLMAFLT
+103 LLMGFLT
-110 ASQIDEVEILERMSA
+110 ASKIEEVEILERMSA
-125 IVARLQAEFGDRQQ
+125 IVARLQAEFRD
-139 SVIPQETNLETS
+139 SQETNLDTS
-151 IEQPHEYQPVIQFGD
+151 LERSPEHQSVIQFGD
-166 SLAEVESSASLPEQ
+166 SLSEVESSAALAEQ
-180 VMVKDKESIDT
+180 VTVKDKELID
-191 ELISETSLQSGSL
+191 ETSPQSGSL
-204 CHVDAERP
+204 YHVD
-212 DFSRHV
+212 
-218 EKLTQNLTPQ
+218 
-228 PPSLLGKGEKSKP
+228 
-241 LSLQGRGLERGFPD
+241 
-255 TVKSQT
+255 T
-261 ERLSANGGELVNLE
+261 ERLPAKIGELANLE
-275 EEDFQA
+275 EYGEEEFQA
-281 WLGDFFLPTET
+281 WLGDFFLPAET
-292 SEASLVKSF
+292 SEASLVKSLS
-301 GDRHTLSL
+301 DRHTLSL
-309 QESISTIV
+309 QEYIPTLV
-317 ATSIPTATPI
+317 ATSIPAATPI
-327 NIKHLEQLKVLVA
+327 NIQHLEQLNALIT
-340 TLLTTYNQQACQEE
+340 TLLTHYNQQACQEE
-354 QQQHTIGRLLRQVK
+354 QQQHTIGQLLRQVK
-368 RLQHL
+368 RLQRL
-373 LDNLQEWSGR
+373 LDNLQEWSGL

-410 AEASQVASTVDSL
+410 AQASVVASTVHSL
-423 NNNHHQLKQE
+423 NNERYQLKQE
-433 LIQQEKLLNHSSNL
+433 IVQQENLLNRSADL
-447 VKTVTTIPLKVALEP
+447 VKKVTTIPLKVALEP
-462 LHRLWPQLQA
+462 LYRLWSQLQA

-480 HLQISDIQVDRAF
+480 HLQISDIQVDRAL
-493 SDRLHALL
+493 SDRLRVLL

-516 QTRQHLGKNSNA
+516 QTRQQLGKNSNG

-555 QIYQSALAQGLALTK
+555 QIYQQALAQGFALTK

-575 QTTRLTELVLEPEV
+575 QPTELILEPEV

-599 ELGVELTEVCK
+599 ELGAELTEVCK
-610 QLIAIEGRIELKS
+610 QLTAIQGRIVLKS

-628 TAFSLHIPLDQK
+628 TAFSLQIPLEQK

-645 VCQANSRVYAFVA
+645 VCQANSRLYAFVA

-664 CLSQSEQII
+664 CLSQSEQIL

-682 LQSSGRSSGFL
+682 LQSSGTSGFP
-693 GCAHEHLTTE
+693 TTE

-716 CPNHLPTS
+716 SPNHFPTP
-724 VTTYSTDT
+724 VNTYSTDT

-746 YLDKRCALEVDCII
+746 YLDKLCALEVDCII
-760 GKQSSVI
+760 GKQSSTI

-774 PVAAYIQGTS
+774 PVAPYILGTS
-784 ILANGQLSLV
+784 VLANRQLSLV
-794 LDGHLLTKSLT
+794 LDGRLFTKSLT

>member
-125 IVARLQAEFGDRQQ
+125 IVARLQAEFGN
-139 SVIPQETNLETS
+139 SQETNLETS
-151 IEQPHEYQPVIQFGD
+151 VEQPHEHQPVIQFGD
-166 SLAEVESSASLPEQ
+166 RLPKVESSAALPEQ
-180 VMVKDKESIDT
+180 FMVKDKEILDRELTSPQSSSLVRVDT
-191 ELISETSLQSGSL
+191 EQ
-204 CHVDAERP
+204 
-212 DFSRHV
+212 
-218 EKLTQNLTPQ
+218 
-228 PPSLLGKGEKSKP
+228 
-241 LSLQGRGLERGFPD
+241 FPIK
-255 TVKSQT
+255 V
-261 ERLSANGGELVNLE
+261 GELANPE
-275 EEDFQA
+275 EYGEEDFHA
-281 WLGDFFLPTET
+281 WLGDFSLPNEI
-292 SEASLVKSF
+292 SEASLVKSLS
-301 GDRHTLSL
+301 DRHPLSL
-309 QESISTIV
+309 QESISTIL
-317 ATSIPTATPI
+317 ATSIPAATPI
-327 NIKHLEQLKVLVA
+327 NLKHLEQLNALIA
-340 TLLTTYNQQACQEE
+340 TLLINYNQQACQEE
-354 QQQHTIGRLLRQVK
+354 QQQHTIGQLLRQVK

-398 SQQLYST
+398 SQQLYGT

-410 AEASQVASTVDSL
+410 AEASQVASTVYSL
-423 NNNHHQLKQE
+423 NKNHHQLQQE
-433 LIQQEKLLNHSSNL
+433 LIQQEKLLNQSSDL
-447 VKTVTTIPLKVALEP
+447 VKKVTTIPLKVALEP
-462 LHRLWPQLQA
+462 LHRLWSQLQA

-501 LHISCYLLEQSIESC
+501 LHISCYLLDQSIESS
-516 QTRQHLGKNSNA
+516 QTRQHLGKNSNG

-555 QIYQSALAQGLALTK
+555 QIYQQALAQGLALTK

-575 QTTRLTELVLEPEV
+575 QELVIEPEV

-610 QLIAIEGRIELKS
+610 QLTAIQGRIVLKS

-628 TAFSLHIPLDQK
+628 TAFSLQIPLDQK

-645 VCQANSRVYAFVA
+645 VCQANSRVYAFIA

-673 QTQAGRMLF
+673 QTQAGRMLL

-693 GCAHEHLTTE
+693 GCADEHLTTD

-716 CPNHLPTS
+716 CPNQLPTS

-746 YLDKRCALEVDCII
+746 YLDKRCALEVDYLI
-760 GKQSSVI
+760 GKQSAAI

-774 PVAAYIQGTS
+774 PVPAYIQGTS

-794 LDGHLLTKSLT
+794 LDGHLLTKSLA

>member
-77 LLHQYRATVNAPIAS
+77 LLHQYRATVNASIAS

-125 IVARLQAEFGDRQQ
+125 IVARLQAEFGY
-139 SVIPQETNLETS
+139 SQETNLEIS
-151 IEQPHEYQPVIQFGD
+151 IEQPQEYQPVIQFGD
-166 SLAEVESSASLPEQ
+166 RLPKVESSAEQ
-180 VMVKDKESIDT
+180 VIVKDKESLDR
-191 ELISETSLQSGSL
+191 ELIDETIPQSGSL
-204 CHVDAERP
+204 VHVD
-212 DFSRHV
+212 
-218 EKLTQNLTPQ
+218 
-228 PPSLLGKGEKSKP
+228 
-241 LSLQGRGLERGFPD
+241 
-255 TVKSQT
+255 T
-261 ERLSANGGELVNLE
+261 EQLPIKVGELTNLE
-275 EEDFQA
+275 EYGEEDFHA
-281 WLGDFFLPTET
+281 WLGDFSLPNEI
-292 SEASLVKSF
+292 SEASLVKSVR
-301 GDRHTLSL
+301 DRHPLSL
-309 QESISTIV
+309 QESISTIL

-327 NIKHLEQLKVLVA
+327 NIKHLEQLNALIA

-410 AEASQVASTVDSL
+410 AEASQVASTVHSL
-423 NNNHHQLKQE
+423 NNNHHQLQQE
-433 LIQQEKLLNHSSNL
+433 LIQQEKLLNQSSNL
-447 VKTVTTIPLKVALEP
+447 VKKVTTIPLKVALEP
-462 LHRLWPQLQA
+462 LHRLWSQLQA

-480 HLQISDIQVDRAF
+480 HLQISDIQVDRALG
-493 SDRLHALL
+493 DRLRTLL
-501 LHISCYLLEQSIESC
+501 LHISCYLLEQSIESG
-516 QTRQHLGKNSNA
+516 QTRQYLSKNSNG

-543 DGCDDGAGLNLS
+543 DGCDDGAGINLS
-555 QIYQSALAQGLALTK
+555 QIYQEALAKGLALTK

-575 QTTRLTELVLEPEV
+575 QELVIEPEV

-610 QLIAIEGRIELKS
+610 QLTAIQGRIVLKS

-628 TAFSLHIPLDQK
+628 TAFSLQIPLDQK

-645 VCQANSRVYAFVA
+645 VCQANSRVYAFIA

-673 QTQAGRMLF
+673 QTQAGRMLL

-693 GCAHEHLTTE
+693 GYADEHLTTE

-724 VTTYSTDT
+724 ATTYSTDT

-760 GKQSSVI
+760 GKQSSAI

-794 LDGHLLTKSLT
+794 LDGQLLTKSLA

>member
-1 MSTDFVPQPQNDDR
+1 MSTNFVPQPQNDDR

-44 ALMEAARS
+44 ALMEAASS

-139 SVIPQETNLETS
+139 SVIAQEETNLEIL
-151 IEQPHEYQPVIQFGD
+151 IEQPQEHQPVIQFGD
-166 SLAEVESSASLPEQ
+166 RLVEVESSAEQ
-180 VMVKDKESIDT
+180 IIVQDKESLDR
-191 ELISETSLQSGSL
+191 ELIDETSPQSGSL
-204 CHVDAERP
+204 VHVDTEQLP
-212 DFSRHV
+212 IKV
-218 EKLTQNLTPQ
+218 EELT
-228 PPSLLGKGEKSKP
+228 
-241 LSLQGRGLERGFPD
+241 
-255 TVKSQT
+255 
-261 ERLSANGGELVNLE
+261 NLE
-275 EEDFQA
+275 EYGEGDFHA
-281 WLGDFFLPTET
+281 WLGDFSLPTET
-292 SEASLVKSF
+292 SVASLVKSVR
-301 GDRHTLSL
+301 DRYPLSL
-309 QESISTIV
+309 QESISTIL
-317 ATSIPTATPI
+317 ATNIPTATPI
-327 NIKHLEQLKVLVA
+327 NIQHLEQLNVLVA
-340 TLLTTYNQQACQEE
+340 TLLINYNQQSCQEE

-410 AEASQVASTVDSL
+410 AEASQVASTVHSL
-423 NNNHHQLKQE
+423 NNNHHQLQQE
-433 LIQQEKLLNHSSNL
+433 LIQQEKLLNQSSNL
-447 VKTVTTIPLKVALEP
+447 VKKVTTIPLKVALEP
-462 LHRLWPQLQA
+462 LHRLWSQLQA
-472 LQDKSARL
+472 LQDKSAKL
-480 HLQISDIQVDRAF
+480 HLQISDIQVGRAF

-501 LHISCYLLEQSIESC
+501 LHISCYLLEQSIESS
-516 QTRQHLGKNSNA
+516 QTRQQLGKNSNG

-555 QIYQSALAQGLALTK
+555 HIYQQASAQGIDLTK

-575 QTTRLTELVLEPEV
+575 QELVIEPEV

-610 QLIAIEGRIELKS
+610 QLTAIQGRIVLKS

-628 TAFSLHIPLDQK
+628 TAFSLQIPLDQK

-645 VCQANSRVYAFVA
+645 VCQANSRVYAFIA

-682 LQSSGRSSGFL
+682 LQSSGTSGFL
-693 GCAHEHLTTE
+693 GCDREDLTTE

-710 LTDVLI
+710 LTEVLI
-716 CPNHLPTS
+716 CPNQLPPS

-760 GKQSSVI
+760 GKQSAAI
-767 HPLGEAI
+767 RPLGEAI

>member
-1 MSTDFVPQPQNDDR
+1 MSTDFVPQPQNDDC

-44 ALMEAARS
+44 ALMEAAGS

-57 IAAELDAIAIVAAAL
+57 IAAELDTIAIVAAAL

-77 LLHQYRATVNAPIAS
+77 LLYQYRATIDAPIAS

-110 ASQIDEVEILERMSA
+110 ASKIDEVEILERMSA
-125 IVARLQAEFGDRQQ
+125 IVARLQAEFGD
-139 SVIPQETNLETS
+139 SQETNLETS
-151 IEQPHEYQPVIQFGD
+151 VEQPQEHQSVIQFGD
-166 SLAEVESSASLPEQ
+166 SLTEVESSASLPEQ
-180 VMVKDKESIDT
+180 VMVKDKESLDRKLID
-191 ELISETSLQSGSL
+191 ETSPQSGSL
-204 CHVDAERP
+204 CYVDTEQLP
-212 DFSRHV
+212 
-218 EKLTQNLTPQ
+218 
-228 PPSLLGKGEKSKP
+228 
-241 LSLQGRGLERGFPD
+241 
-255 TVKSQT
+255 VKV
-261 ERLSANGGELVNLE
+261 GELANLE
-275 EEDFQA
+275 DYGEEDFQA
-281 WLGDFFLPTET
+281 WLGDFYLPAEK
-292 SEASLVKSF
+292 SEASLVKSLS
-301 GDRHTLSL
+301 DRDPLSL
-309 QESISTIV
+309 QEFIPTVV
-317 ATSIPTATPI
+317 ATSIPAATPI
-327 NIKHLEQLKVLVA
+327 NIQHLEQLNALIA
-340 TLLTTYNQQACQEE
+340 TLLINYNQQAYQEE
-354 QQQHTIGRLLRQVK
+354 QQQHTIGQLLRQVK
-368 RLQHL
+368 RLQRL

-410 AEASQVASTVDSL
+410 AEASVVASTVHSL
-423 NNNHHQLKQE
+423 NNDRHQLKQE
-433 LIQQEKLLNHSSNL
+433 LIQQEKLLNRSADL
-447 VKTVTTIPLKVALEP
+447 VKKVTTIPLKVALEP
-462 LHRLWPQLQA
+462 LHRLWSQLQA

-493 SDRLHALL
+493 SDRLRVLL

-516 QTRQHLGKNSNA
+516 QTRQQLGKNSNG

-555 QIYQSALAQGLALTK
+555 QIYQQALAQGLALTK

-575 QTTRLTELVLEPEV
+575 QVSELILEPEV

-599 ELGVELTEVCK
+599 ELGAELTEVCK
-610 QLIAIEGRIELKS
+610 QLTDVQGRIVLKS
-623 KAGHG
+623 KTGHG
-628 TAFSLHIPLDQK
+628 TAFSLQIPLEQK

-645 VCQANSRVYAFVA
+645 VCQANSRLYTFVA

-664 CLSQSEQII
+664 CLSQSEQIL

-682 LQSSGRSSGFL
+682 LQSSGTSGL
-693 GCAHEHLTTE
+693 LRGDRQHPTTE

-716 CPNHLPTS
+716 CPNHLPTP

-746 YLDKRCALEVDCII
+746 YLDKLCALEVDCII
-760 GKQSSVI
+760 GKQSSAI

-774 PVAAYIQGTS
+774 PVAPYILGTS
-784 ILANGQLSLV
+784 VLANRQLSLV
-794 LDGHLLTKSLT
+794 LDGRLFTKSLT

>member
-44 ALMEAARS
+44 ALMEAASS

-77 LLHQYRATVNAPIAS
+77 LLHQYQATVNAPIAS

-125 IVARLQAEFGDRQQ
+125 IVARLQGEFGD
-139 SVIPQETNLETS
+139 SQETNLETS
-151 IEQPHEYQPVIQFGD
+151 IKQPQEYQPVIQFGD
-166 SLAEVESSASLPEQ
+166 RLAKVESSAEQ
-180 VMVKDKESIDT
+180 VIVKDKESLDR
-191 ELISETSLQSGSL
+191 ELIDETTPQSGSL
-204 CHVDAERP
+204 VRLDTEQLPAKVEELANPEEYREG
-212 DFSRHV
+212 DFH
-218 EKLTQNLTPQ
+218 
-228 PPSLLGKGEKSKP
+228 
-241 LSLQGRGLERGFPD
+241 
-255 TVKSQT
+255 
-261 ERLSANGGELVNLE
+261 
-275 EEDFQA
+275 A
-281 WLGDFFLPTET
+281 WLGDFSLPT
-292 SEASLVKSF
+292 EASLVKSVR
-301 GDRHTLSL
+301 DRHPLSL

-327 NIKHLEQLKVLVA
+327 NIKHLEQLNALVA

-354 QQQHTIGRLLRQVK
+354 EQQHTIGRLLRQVK

-410 AEASQVASTVDSL
+410 AEASQVASTVHSL

-433 LIQQEKLLNHSSNL
+433 LIQQEKLLNHSANL
-447 VKTVTTIPLKVALEP
+447 VKKVTTIPLKVALEP
-462 LHRLWPQLQA
+462 LHRLWSQLQA
-472 LQDKSARL
+472 LQDKSAKL

-493 SDRLHALL
+493 SDRLRTLL
-501 LHISCYLLEQSIESC
+501 LHISCYLLEQSIESG
-516 QTRQHLGKNSNA
+516 QTRQQLGKNSNG
-528 IIEIQVYQ
+528 IIEIEVYQ

-543 DGCDDGAGLNLS
+543 DGCDDGAGINLS
-555 QIYQSALAQGLALTK
+555 QIYQQASAQGLALTK

-575 QTTRLTELVLEPEV
+575 QELVLEPEV

-610 QLIAIEGRIELKS
+610 QLTAIQGRIVLKS
-623 KAGHG
+623 KAGDG
-628 TAFSLHIPLDQK
+628 TAFSLQIPLDQK

-645 VCQANSRVYAFVA
+645 VCQANSRVYAFIA

-664 CLSQSEQII
+664 CLSQSEEII

-682 LQSSGRSSGFL
+682 LQSSGTSGFL
-693 GCAHEHLTTE
+693 GCADEDLTTE

-716 CPNHLPTS
+716 CPNQLPTS
-724 VTTYSTDT
+724 ATTYSTDT
-732 LNAFKQDKPLLVFR
+732 LNAFKQDKPLLVFS

-760 GKQSSVI
+760 GKQSTAI
-767 HPLGEAI
+767 RPLGEAI
-774 PVAAYIQGTS
+774 PLAAYIQGTS

>member
-1 MSTDFVPQPQNDDR
+1 M
-15 FLEEAID
+15 
-22 LLLFLEQE
+22 
-30 LPNYTKDSNPGTAL
+30 G
-44 ALMEAARS
+44 
-52 LHSIA
+52 
-57 IAAELDAIAIVAAAL
+57 
-72 EEIFQ
+72 
-77 LLHQYRATVNAPIAS
+77 
-92 LLSEG
+92 
-97 LDCLQM
+97 
-103 LLMAFLT
+103 
-110 ASQIDEVEILERMSA
+110 
-125 IVARLQAEFGDRQQ
+125 
-139 SVIPQETNLETS
+139 
-151 IEQPHEYQPVIQFGD
+151 
-166 SLAEVESSASLPEQ
+166 
-180 VMVKDKESIDT
+180 
-191 ELISETSLQSGSL
+191 
-204 CHVDAERP
+204 
-212 DFSRHV
+212 DFS
-218 EKLTQNLTPQ
+218 
-228 PPSLLGKGEKSKP
+228 
-241 LSLQGRGLERGFPD
+241 
-255 TVKSQT
+255 
-261 ERLSANGGELVNLE
+261 
-275 EEDFQA
+275 
-281 WLGDFFLPTET
+281 LPTET
-292 SEASLVKSF
+292 SVASLVKSF
-301 GDRHTLSL
+301 PDRHPLSL

-327 NIKHLEQLKVLVA
+327 NIKHLEQLNVLVA

-447 VKTVTTIPLKVALEP
+447 VKKVTTIPLKVALEP
-462 LHRLWPQLQA
+462 LHRLWSQLQA
-472 LQDKSARL
+472 LQDKSAKL
-480 HLQISDIQVDRAF
+480 HLQISDIQVNRAF

-501 LHISCYLLEQSIESC
+501 LHISCYLLEQSIESS
-516 QTRQHLGKNSNA
+516 QTRQQLGKNSNG

-555 QIYQSALAQGLALTK
+555 QIYQQALAQGLALTK

-575 QTTRLTELVLEPEV
+575 QELVIEPEV

-610 QLIAIEGRIELKS
+610 QLTAIQGRIVLKS

-628 TAFSLHIPLDQK
+628 TAFSLQIPLDQK

-645 VCQANSRVYAFVA
+645 ICQANSRIYAFIA
-658 DSVEQI
+658 DSVEQV

-673 QTQAGRMLF
+673 QTQAGRMLL
-682 LQSSGRSSGFL
+682 LQSSGTSGFL
-693 GCAHEHLTTE
+693 GYAYEHLTTE
-703 MLVPIHL
+703 ILVPIYL

-716 CPNHLPTS
+716 CPNQLPTS
-724 VTTYSTDT
+724 ATTYSTNT
-732 LNAFKQDKPLLVFR
+732 LNAFKQDKPLLIFR

-760 GKQSSVI
+760 GKQSSAI
-767 HPLGEAI
+767 HPLEKAI

-794 LDGHLLTKSLT
+794 LDGHLLAKSLT

>member
-110 ASQIDEVEILERMSA
+110 GSQIDEVEILERMSA
-125 IVARLQAEFGDRQQ
+125 IVARLQAEFGD
-139 SVIPQETNLETS
+139 SQETNLETS
-151 IEQPHEYQPVIQFGD
+151 IEQPHESEKAGEQGVGSRGEKPPIKGGASTIGEKEQRGFCPQGGATHVGGFPD
-166 SLAEVESSASLPEQ
+166 LSEVASGFVPFPLPPA
-180 VMVKDKESIDT
+180 SC
-191 ELISETSLQSGSL
+191 ETTPQSGSL
-204 CHVDAERP
+204 VHVD
-212 DFSRHV
+212 
-218 EKLTQNLTPQ
+218 
-228 PPSLLGKGEKSKP
+228 
-241 LSLQGRGLERGFPD
+241 
-255 TVKSQT
+255 T
-261 ERLSANGGELVNLE
+261 EQLPINVGELANAKE
-275 EEDFQA
+275 YGEEDFHP
-281 WLGDFFLPTET
+281 WLGDFSLPT
-292 SEASLVKSF
+292 EASLVKSV
-301 GDRHTLSL
+301 GDRHPLSL
-309 QESISTIV
+309 QESISTIL
-317 ATSIPTATPI
+317 ATSIPAATPI
-327 NIKHLEQLKVLVA
+327 NIKHLQQLKVLVA

-354 QQQHTIGRLLRQVK
+354 EQQHTIGRLLRQVK

-410 AEASQVASTVDSL
+410 AEASQVASTVHSL

-447 VKTVTTIPLKVALEP
+447 VKKVTTIPLKVALES
-462 LHRLWPQLQA
+462 LHRLWSQLQA
-472 LQDKSARL
+472 LQDKSAKL

-501 LHISCYLLEQSIESC
+501 LHISCYLLEQSIESG
-516 QTRQHLGKNSNA
+516 QTRQHLGKNSNG

-555 QIYQSALAQGLALTK
+555 QIYQQASAQGLDLTK

-575 QTTRLTELVLEPEV
+575 QELVLEPEV

-610 QLIAIEGRIELKS
+610 QLTAIQGRIVLKS

-628 TAFSLHIPLDQK
+628 TAFSLQIPLDQK

-645 VCQANSRVYAFVA
+645 VCQANSRVYGFIA

-693 GCAHEHLTTE
+693 GCTDEHVTTE

-716 CPNHLPTS
+716 FPNQLPTS

-732 LNAFKQDKPLLVFR
+732 LNAFKQDKPLLVFS

-760 GKQSSVI
+760 GKQSAAI

-774 PVAAYIQGTS
+774 PIPAYIQGTS

-794 LDGHLLTKSLT
+794 LDGQLLTKSLT

>member
-125 IVARLQAEFGDRQQ
+125 IVAHLQAEFGDRQ
-139 SVIPQETNLETS
+139 ETNFETS
-151 IEQPHEYQPVIQFGD
+151 IEQPQEHQPVIQFGD
-166 SLAEVESSASLPEQ
+166 RLAKVESSAEQ
-180 VMVKDKESIDT
+180 VIVKDKESLDR
-191 ELISETSLQSGSL
+191 ELIDETSPQSGSL
-204 CHVDAERP
+204 VRVD
-212 DFSRHV
+212 
-218 EKLTQNLTPQ
+218 
-228 PPSLLGKGEKSKP
+228 
-241 LSLQGRGLERGFPD
+241 
-255 TVKSQT
+255 T
-261 ERLSANGGELVNLE
+261 EQLPINVGELANAKE
-275 EEDFQA
+275 YDEGDFHA
-281 WLGDFFLPTET
+281 WLGDFSLPTET
-292 SEASLVKSF
+292 SVASLVKSVS
-301 GDRHTLSL
+301 DRHPLSL

-327 NIKHLEQLKVLVA
+327 NIKHLEQLNVLVA

-410 AEASQVASTVDSL
+410 AEASQVGSTVHSL

-433 LIQQEKLLNHSSNL
+433 LIQQEKLLKHSANL
-447 VKTVTTIPLKVALEP
+447 VKTVTTIPLKVALES
-462 LHRLWPQLQA
+462 LHRLWSQLQA

-501 LHISCYLLEQSIESC
+501 LHISCYLLEQSIESG
-516 QTRQHLGKNSNA
+516 QTRQHLGKNSNG
-528 IIEIQVYQ
+528 IIEIQIYQ
-536 QGNQLII
+536 QENQLII

-555 QIYQSALAQGLALTK
+555 QIYQQALAQGLALTK

-575 QTTRLTELVLEPEV
+575 QELVLEPEV

-610 QLIAIEGRIELKS
+610 QLTAIRGRIVLKS

-628 TAFSLHIPLDQK
+628 TAFSLQIPLDQK

-645 VCQANSRVYAFVA
+645 VCQANSRIYAFIA

-682 LQSSGRSSGFL
+682 LQSSGTSGFL
-693 GCAHEHLTTE
+693 GCDREDLTTE

-710 LTDVLI
+710 LSEVLI
-716 CPNHLPTS
+716 CPNQLPTS
-724 VTTYSTDT
+724 VTTYSPDT
-732 LNAFKQDKPLLVFR
+732 LNAFKQDKPLLVFS

-760 GKQSSVI
+760 GKQSAAI

-794 LDGHLLTKSLT
+794 LDGQLLTKSLI

>member
-77 LLHQYRATVNAPIAS
+77 LLYHYRVTVDAPIAS

-110 ASQIDEVEILERMSA
+110 ASKIEEVEILERMSA
-125 IVARLQAEFGDRQQ
+125 IVARLQAEFGD
-139 SVIPQETNLETS
+139 SQETNLETS
-151 IEQPHEYQPVIQFGD
+151 VERSQEHQSVIQFGD
-166 SLAEVESSASLPEQ
+166 FLAEVESSAALPEQ
-180 VMVKDKESIDT
+180 VMAKDKEI
-191 ELISETSLQSGSL
+191 ISETNPKLSSLYY
-204 CHVDAERP
+204 VDAE
-212 DFSRHV
+212 
-218 EKLTQNLTPQ
+218 
-228 PPSLLGKGEKSKP
+228 P
-241 LSLQGRGLERGFPD
+241 LPAK
-255 TVKSQT
+255 V
-261 ERLSANGGELVNLE
+261 GELANLKEYE
-275 EEDFQA
+275 EEDFHA
-281 WLGDFFLPTET
+281 WLGDFFPPTET
-292 SEASLVKSF
+292 SLVKSF
-301 GDRHTLSL
+301 GDRHSLSL
-309 QESISTIV
+309 QESIPTVV
-317 ATSIPTATPI
+317 ATSIPAATPI
-327 NIKHLEQLKVLVA
+327 NIQHLEQLNALIA
-340 TLLTTYNQQACQEE
+340 TLLTNYNQQACREE
-354 QQQHTIGRLLRQVK
+354 QQQHAIGQLLRQVK
-368 RLQHL
+368 RLQRL

-398 SQQLYST
+398 SQQLYNT

-410 AEASQVASTVDSL
+410 AEASQVASTVHSL
-423 NNNHHQLKQE
+423 NNDRHQLKQE
-433 LIQQEKLLNHSSNL
+433 FIQQENLLNRSANL
-447 VKTVTTIPLKVALEP
+447 VKKVTTIPLKVALEP
-462 LHRLWPQLQA
+462 LHRLWSQLQA
-472 LQDKSARL
+472 LQDKSATL
-480 HLQISDIQVDRAF
+480 HLQISNIQVDRAF

-501 LHISCYLLEQSIESC
+501 LHISCYLLEQSIESS
-516 QTRQHLGKNSNA
+516 QTRQHLGKNSNG
-528 IIEIQVYQ
+528 IIEIQIYQ

-555 QIYQSALAQGLALTK
+555 QISQQALAQGLALTK
-570 PGDIL
+570 PGNIL
-575 QTTRLTELVLEPEV
+575 QATELILEPEV

-599 ELGVELTEVCK
+599 ELGAGFTEVCK
-610 QLIAIEGRIELKS
+610 QLTAIQGRIILKS
-623 KAGHG
+623 QAGYG
-628 TAFSLHIPLDQK
+628 TAFSLQIPLEQK

-664 CLSQSEQII
+664 CLSQSEQIL

-682 LQSSGRSSGFL
+682 LQSSGRSGGL
-693 GCAHEHLTTE
+693 LRGDRDRPTTE
-703 MLVPIHL
+703 MLVPIYL

-716 CPNHLPTS
+716 SPNQLPTS
-724 VTTYSTDT
+724 VTTESTDT

-746 YLDKRCALEVDCII
+746 YLDKRCAVEVDCII

-774 PVAAYIQGTS
+774 PVAPYIQGTS

-794 LDGHLLTKSLT
+794 LDGCLLTKSLT

>member
-44 ALMEAARS
+44 ALMEAASS

-151 IEQPHEYQPVIQFGD
+151 IEQPQEYQPVIQFGD
-166 SLAEVESSASLPEQ
+166 RLAEVESSAEQ
-180 VMVKDKESIDT
+180 VIVKDKESLDR
-191 ELISETSLQSGSL
+191 ELIDETTPQSGSL
-204 CHVDAERP
+204 VRVD
-212 DFSRHV
+212 
-218 EKLTQNLTPQ
+218 
-228 PPSLLGKGEKSKP
+228 
-241 LSLQGRGLERGFPD
+241 
-255 TVKSQT
+255 T
-261 ERLSANGGELVNLE
+261 EQLPINVGELANPE
-275 EEDFQA
+275 EYGEGDFHA
-281 WLGDFFLPTET
+281 WLGDFSLPTET
-292 SEASLVKSF
+292 SVASLVKSVR
-301 GDRHTLSL
+301 DRHPLSL

-327 NIKHLEQLKVLVA
+327 NIKHLEQLNVLVA

-354 QQQHTIGRLLRQVK
+354 EQQHTIGRLLRQVK

-433 LIQQEKLLNHSSNL
+433 LIQQEKLLNHSANL
-447 VKTVTTIPLKVALEP
+447 VKKVTTIPLKVALEP
-462 LHRLWPQLQA
+462 LHRLWSQLQA
-472 LQDKSARL
+472 LQDKSAKL
-480 HLQISDIQVDRAF
+480 YLQVSDIQVNRAF

-501 LHISCYLLEQSIESC
+501 LHISCYLLEQSIESR
-516 QTRQHLGKNSNA
+516 QTRQQLGKNSIG
-528 IIEIQVYQ
+528 IIEIEVYQ

-543 DGCDDGAGLNLS
+543 DGCDDGAGINLS
-555 QIYQSALAQGLALTK
+555 QIYQQALAQGLALTK

-575 QTTRLTELVLEPEV
+575 QELVLEPEV

-610 QLIAIEGRIELKS
+610 QLTAIQGRIVLKS

-628 TAFSLHIPLDQK
+628 TAFSLQIPLDQK

-645 VCQANSRVYAFVA
+645 VCQANSRVYAFIA

-682 LQSSGRSSGFL
+682 LQSSGTSGFL
-693 GCAHEHLTTE
+693 GCDREDLTTE

-716 CPNHLPTS
+716 CPNQLPTS

-732 LNAFKQDKPLLVFR
+732 LNAFKQDKPLLVFS

-760 GKQSSVI
+760 GKQSAAI

>member
-1 MSTDFVPQPQNDDR
+1 MSTDFVPQPQNNDR

-44 ALMEAARS
+44 ALMEAADS

-57 IAAELDAIAIVAAAL
+57 IAAELDTIAIVAAAL
-72 EEIFQ
+72 GEIFQ
-77 LLHQYRATVNAPIAS
+77 LLHQYRATIDGTVAS

-110 ASQIDEVEILERMSA
+110 ASKIDEVEILERMSA
-125 IVARLQAEFGDRQQ
+125 IVARLQAQFRDSQD
-139 SVIPQETNLETS
+139 THLETS
-151 IEQPHEYQPVIQFGD
+151 VEQPQEHQPVIQFGD
-166 SLAEVESSASLPEQ
+166 SLNEVESSASLPEQ
-180 VMVKDKESIDT
+180 VIVKDEESLDRELVSETNPQFSIFVHVDT
-191 ELISETSLQSGSL
+191 E
-204 CHVDAERP
+204 
-212 DFSRHV
+212 
-218 EKLTQNLTPQ
+218 KLP
-228 PPSLLGKGEKSKP
+228 
-241 LSLQGRGLERGFPD
+241 
-255 TVKSQT
+255 VKV
-261 ERLSANGGELVNLE
+261 GELANLE

-281 WLGDFFLPTET
+281 WLGDFFLPAEI
-292 SEASLVKSF
+292 SEASLVKSLS
-301 GDRHTLSL
+301 DRHTLSL
-309 QESISTIV
+309 QESIPTLV
-317 ATSIPTATPI
+317 ATSIPAATPI
-327 NIKHLEQLKVLVA
+327 NIQHLEQLNALLA
-340 TLLTTYNQQACQEE
+340 TLLINYNQQACQEE
-354 QQQHTIGRLLRQVK
+354 QQQHTIGQLLRQVK
-368 RLQHL
+368 RLQRL

-410 AEASQVASTVDSL
+410 AEASLVASTVHSL
-423 NNNHHQLKQE
+423 NNDRYQLKQE
-433 LIQQEKLLNHSSNL
+433 LVHQENLLNRSADL
-447 VKTVTTIPLKVALEP
+447 VKKVTNIPLKTALEP
-462 LHRLWPQLQA
+462 LHRLWSQLQA

-480 HLQISDIQVDRAF
+480 HLQISDIQVDRTF
-493 SDRLHALL
+493 SDRLRVLL

-516 QTRQHLGKNSNA
+516 QTRQQLGKNSNG
-528 IIEIQVYQ
+528 IIEIQIYQ

-555 QIYQSALAQGLALTK
+555 QIYQQALAQGFALTK

-575 QTTRLTELVLEPEV
+575 PVTELILEPEV

-599 ELGVELTEVCK
+599 ELGAELTEVCK
-610 QLIAIEGRIELKS
+610 QLTAIQGRIVLKS

-628 TAFSLHIPLDQK
+628 TAFSLQIPLEQK

-645 VCQANSRVYAFVA
+645 VCQANSRLYAFVA

-664 CLSQSEQII
+664 CLSQSEQILH
-673 QTQAGRMLF
+673 TQAGRMLF
-682 LQSSGRSSGFL
+682 LQSSSRSSGFL
-693 GCAHEHLTTE
+693 RGDREHPTTE

-716 CPNHLPTS
+716 SPNHLPS
-724 VTTYSTDT
+724 PVTPYSTDT

-746 YLDKRCALEVDCII
+746 YLDKLCALEVDCII
-760 GKQSSVI
+760 GKQSSAI
-767 HPLGEAI
+767 HPLGETT
-774 PVAAYIQGTS
+774 PVAPYIQGTS
-784 ILANGQLSLV
+784 VLANGQLSLV
-794 LDGHLLTKSLT
+794 LDGRLLTKSLT

>member
-125 IVARLQAEFGDRQQ
+125 IVARLQAEFGD
-139 SVIPQETNLETS
+139 SQETNLETS
-151 IEQPHEYQPVIQFGD
+151 IEQPQEHQLLIQFGD
-166 SLAEVESSASLPEQ
+166 RLAEVESSAEQ
-180 VMVKDKESIDT
+180 VIVKDNDSLLID
-191 ELISETSLQSGSL
+191 EETSPQSGSL
-204 CHVDAERP
+204 VRVD
-212 DFSRHV
+212 
-218 EKLTQNLTPQ
+218 
-228 PPSLLGKGEKSKP
+228 
-241 LSLQGRGLERGFPD
+241 
-255 TVKSQT
+255 T
-261 ERLSANGGELVNLE
+261 EQLPIRVGELANPE
-275 EEDFQA
+275 EYGEEDFQA
-281 WLGDFFLPTET
+281 WLGDFSLSAEI
-292 SEASLVKSF
+292 SEASLVKS
-301 GDRHTLSL
+301 GRDRHPLSL
-309 QESISTIV
+309 QESISTIL
-317 ATSIPTATPI
+317 ATNIPAATPI
-327 NIKHLEQLKVLVA
+327 NIKHLEQLNALIA
-340 TLLTTYNQQACQEE
+340 TLLINYNQQACQEE

-410 AEASQVASTVDSL
+410 AEVSQVASTVDSL

-433 LIQQEKLLNHSSNL
+433 LIQQEKLLNQSSNL
-447 VKTVTTIPLKVALEP
+447 VKKVTTISLKVALEP
-462 LHRLWPQLQA
+462 LHRLWSQLQA
-472 LQDKSARL
+472 LQGKSARL

-501 LHISCYLLEQSIESC
+501 LHISCYLLEQSIESS
-516 QTRQHLGKNSNA
+516 QTRQQLGKNSNG

-555 QIYQSALAQGLALTK
+555 QIYQQALAQGLALTK

-575 QTTRLTELVLEPEV
+575 QELVIEPEV

-610 QLIAIEGRIELKS
+610 QLTAIQGRIVLKS

-628 TAFSLHIPLDQK
+628 TAFSLQIPLDQK

-645 VCQANSRVYAFVA
+645 VCQANSRVYAFIA
-658 DSVEQI
+658 DSLEEI

-673 QTQAGRMLF
+673 QTQAGRMLL

-693 GCAHEHLTTE
+693 GYADEDLTTE

-710 LTDVLI
+710 LTEVLT
-716 CPNHLPTS
+716 CPNQLPTS

-760 GKQSSVI
+760 GKQSAAI

>member
-44 ALMEAARS
+44 ALMEAASS

-151 IEQPHEYQPVIQFGD
+151 IEQPQEHQPVIQFGD
-166 SLAEVESSASLPEQ
+166 RLAEVESSAALPEQ
-180 VMVKDKESIDT
+180 FIVKDKESLDR
-191 ELISETSLQSGSL
+191 ELIDETTLQSGSL
-204 CHVDAERP
+204 VCVD
-212 DFSRHV
+212 
-218 EKLTQNLTPQ
+218 
-228 PPSLLGKGEKSKP
+228 
-241 LSLQGRGLERGFPD
+241 
-255 TVKSQT
+255 T
-261 ERLSANGGELVNLE
+261 EQLPIKVGELANPKE
-275 EEDFQA
+275 YGEEDFHA
-281 WLGDFFLPTET
+281 WLGDFSLPT
-292 SEASLVKSF
+292 EASLVKSVS
-301 GDRHTLSL
+301 DRHPLSL
-309 QESISTIV
+309 QESISTIL
-317 ATSIPTATPI
+317 ATSIPAATPI
-327 NIKHLEQLKVLVA
+327 NIKHLEQLNALVA

-410 AEASQVASTVDSL
+410 TQASQVASTVDSL

-433 LIQQEKLLNHSSNL
+433 LIQQEKLLNHSANL
-447 VKTVTTIPLKVALEP
+447 VKIVTTIPLKVALEP
-462 LHRLWPQLQA
+462 LHRLWSQLQA

-493 SDRLHALL
+493 SDRLRVLL
-501 LHISCYLLEQSIESC
+501 LHISCYLLEQSIESG
-516 QTRQHLGKNSNA
+516 QTRQHLGKNSNG

-555 QIYQSALAQGLALTK
+555 QIYQPALAQGFALTK
-570 PGDIL
+570 PGDML
-575 QTTRLTELVLEPEV
+575 QVTELVLEPEV

-610 QLIAIEGRIELKS
+610 QLTAIQGRIVLKS

-628 TAFSLHIPLDQK
+628 TAFSLQIPLDQK

-645 VCQANSRVYAFVA
+645 VCQANSRVYAFIA

-682 LQSSGRSSGFL
+682 LQPSGRSSGFL
-693 GCAHEHLTTE
+693 GCDGEHLTTE

-710 LTDVLI
+710 LNDVLI

-746 YLDKRCALEVDCII
+746 YLDKRCALEVDSII
-760 GKQSSVI
+760 GKQSSAI

-794 LDGHLLTKSLT
+794 LDGQLLTKSLA

>member
-77 LLHQYRATVNAPIAS
+77 LLYQYRATVNAPIAS

-110 ASQIDEVEILERMSA
+110 ASQIDEVEILARMSA
-125 IVARLQAEFGDRQQ
+125 IVARLQAEFGD
-139 SVIPQETNLETS
+139 SQETNLETS
-151 IEQPHEYQPVIQFGD
+151 LELPQEHQPVIQFGD
-166 SLAEVESSASLPEQ
+166 RLAEVESSAALPEQ
-180 VMVKDKESIDT
+180 VMVKDKESLDR
-191 ELISETSLQSGSL
+191 ELIAETSPQSGSL
-204 CHVDAERP
+204 FHVD
-212 DFSRHV
+212 
-218 EKLTQNLTPQ
+218 
-228 PPSLLGKGEKSKP
+228 
-241 LSLQGRGLERGFPD
+241 
-255 TVKSQT
+255 T
-261 ERLSANGGELVNLE
+261 EQLPAKAGELANLE
-275 EEDFQA
+275 EGDFHA
-281 WLGDFFLPTET
+281 WLGDFSLPTET
-292 SEASLVKSF
+292 SVASLVKSVR
-301 GDRHTLSL
+301 DRHPLSL
-309 QESISTIV
+309 QESISTIL
-317 ATSIPTATPI
+317 ATSIPAATPI
-327 NIKHLEQLKVLVA
+327 NIKHLEQLNALIA
-340 TLLTTYNQQACQEE
+340 TLLINYNQQACQEE

-423 NNNHHQLKQE
+423 NNNHHQLQQE
-433 LIQQEKLLNHSSNL
+433 LIQQEKLLNQSSNL
-447 VKTVTTIPLKVALEP
+447 VKKVTTIPLKAALEP

-480 HLQISDIQVDRAF
+480 HLQISDIQVERAF

-501 LHISCYLLEQSIESC
+501 LHISCYLLEQSIESS
-516 QTRQHLGKNSNA
+516 QTRQQLGKNSNG

-555 QIYQSALAQGLALTK
+555 QIYQQALAQGLALTK

-575 QTTRLTELVLEPEV
+575 QELVIEPEV

-610 QLIAIEGRIELKS
+610 QLTAIQGRIVLKS

-628 TAFSLHIPLDQK
+628 TAFSLQIPLDQK

-645 VCQANSRVYAFVA
+645 VCQANSRVYAFIA
-658 DSVEQI
+658 DSVEEI

-673 QTQAGRMLF
+673 QTQAGRMLL
-682 LQSSGRSSGFL
+682 LQSSGTSDFL
-693 GCAHEHLTTE
+693 GYADEDLTTE

-710 LTDVLI
+710 LTEVLT
-716 CPNHLPTS
+716 CPNQLPTS

-760 GKQSSVI
+760 GKQSAAI

>member
-44 ALMEAARS
+44 ALMEAASS

-125 IVARLQAEFGDRQQ
+125 IVARLQAEFGD
-139 SVIPQETNLETS
+139 SQETNLETS
-151 IEQPHEYQPVIQFGD
+151 IEQPQEHQPVIEFGD
-166 SLAEVESSASLPEQ
+166 RLAEVESSAEQ
-180 VMVKDKESIDT
+180 VILKDKESLDK
-191 ELISETSLQSGSL
+191 ELIDETTPQSGSL
-204 CHVDAERP
+204 VRVD
-212 DFSRHV
+212 
-218 EKLTQNLTPQ
+218 
-228 PPSLLGKGEKSKP
+228 
-241 LSLQGRGLERGFPD
+241 
-255 TVKSQT
+255 T
-261 ERLSANGGELVNLE
+261 EQLPINVGELANPE
-275 EEDFQA
+275 EYGEGDFHA
-281 WLGDFFLPTET
+281 WLGDFSLPT
-292 SEASLVKSF
+292 EASLVKSVR
-301 GDRHTLSL
+301 DRHPLSL

-327 NIKHLEQLKVLVA
+327 NIKHLEQLNTLVA

-410 AEASQVASTVDSL
+410 AEASQVASTVHSL

-433 LIQQEKLLNHSSNL
+433 LIQQEKLLNHSANL
-447 VKTVTTIPLKVALEP
+447 VKKVTTIPLKVALEP
-462 LHRLWPQLQA
+462 LHRLWYQLQA
-472 LQDKSARL
+472 LQDKSAKL

-501 LHISCYLLEQSIESC
+501 LHISCYLLEQSIESG
-516 QTRQHLGKNSNA
+516 QTRQQLGKNSNG
-528 IIEIQVYQ
+528 IIEIEVYQ

-543 DGCDDGAGLNLS
+543 DGCDDGAGINLS
-555 QIYQSALAQGLALTK
+555 QIYQQASAQGIDLTK

-575 QTTRLTELVLEPEV
+575 QELVLEPDV

-610 QLIAIEGRIELKS
+610 QLTAIQGTIVLKS

-628 TAFSLHIPLDQK
+628 TAFSLQIPLDQK

-645 VCQANSRVYAFVA
+645 VCQANSRIYAFIA

-682 LQSSGRSSGFL
+682 LQSSGTSGFL
-693 GCAHEHLTTE
+693 DCDREDLTTE

-716 CPNHLPTS
+716 CPNQLPTS

-732 LNAFKQDKPLLVFR
+732 LNAFKQDKPLLVFS

-760 GKQSSVI
+760 GKQSAAI

-784 ILANGQLSLV
+784 IIANGQLSLV

>member
-77 LLHQYRATVNAPIAS
+77 LLHQYRVTVDAPIAS

-110 ASQIDEVEILERMSA
+110 ASKIEEVEILERMSA
-125 IVARLQAEFGDRQQ
+125 IVARLQAEFGD
-139 SVIPQETNLETS
+139 SQETNLETS
-151 IEQPHEYQPVIQFGD
+151 VERSQEHQSVIPFGD
-166 SLAEVESSASLPEQ
+166 SLAEVESSAALPEQ
-180 VMVKDKESIDT
+180 VMAKDK
-191 ELISETSLQSGSL
+191 ELISETNPKLGSL
-204 CHVDAERP
+204 YYVDTE
-212 DFSRHV
+212 
-218 EKLTQNLTPQ
+218 
-228 PPSLLGKGEKSKP
+228 P
-241 LSLQGRGLERGFPD
+241 LP
-255 TVKSQT
+255 VKV
-261 ERLSANGGELVNLE
+261 GELANLE
-275 EEDFQA
+275 EGDFQA
-281 WLGDFFLPTET
+281 WLGDFFLPAEI
-292 SEASLVKSF
+292 SEASLVKSSS
-301 GDRHTLSL
+301 DRHSLSL
-309 QESISTIV
+309 QESIPTVV
-317 ATSIPTATPI
+317 ATSIPAATPI
-327 NIKHLEQLKVLVA
+327 DVQHLEQLNALIA
-340 TLLTTYNQQACQEE
+340 TLLTNYNQQACREE
-354 QQQHTIGRLLRQVK
+354 QQQHAIGQLLRQVK
-368 RLQHL
+368 RLQRL

-410 AEASQVASTVDSL
+410 AEASQVASTVHSL
-423 NNNHHQLKQE
+423 NNDRHQLKQE
-433 LIQQEKLLNHSSNL
+433 FIQQENLLNRSANL
-447 VKTVTTIPLKVALEP
+447 VKKITTIPLKVALEP
-462 LHRLWPQLQA
+462 LHRLWSQLQA
-472 LQDKSARL
+472 LQNKSATL

-501 LHISCYLLEQSIESC
+501 LHISCYLLEQSIESS
-516 QTRQHLGKNSNA
+516 QTRQHLGKNSNG
-528 IIEIQVYQ
+528 IIEIQIYQ

-555 QIYQSALAQGLALTK
+555 QISQQALAQGLALTK
-570 PGDIL
+570 PGNIL
-575 QTTRLTELVLEPEV
+575 QATELILEPEV

-599 ELGVELTEVCK
+599 ELGAGFTEVCK
-610 QLIAIEGRIELKS
+610 QLTAIQGRIILKS
-623 KAGHG
+623 QAGYG
-628 TAFSLHIPLDQK
+628 TAFSLQIPLEQK

-664 CLSQSEQII
+664 CLSQSEQIL

-682 LQSSGRSSGFL
+682 LQSSGRSGGL
-693 GCAHEHLTTE
+693 LRGDRDRPTTE

-716 CPNHLPTS
+716 SPNQLPTS
-724 VTTYSTDT
+724 VTTDSTDT

-746 YLDKRCALEVDCII
+746 YLDKRCAVEVDCII

-774 PVAAYIQGTS
+774 PVAPYIQGTS

-794 LDGHLLTKSLT
+794 LDGCLLTKSLT

>member
-125 IVARLQAEFGDRQQ
+125 IVARLQAEFGD
-139 SVIPQETNLETS
+139 SQEINLETS
-151 IEQPHEYQPVIQFGD
+151 VEQPQEHQPVIQFGD
-166 SLAEVESSASLPEQ
+166 RLAEVESSAEQ
-180 VMVKDKESIDT
+180 VIVKDKESLDR
-191 ELISETSLQSGSL
+191 ELIGETSPQSGSL
-204 CHVDAERP
+204 VHVD
-212 DFSRHV
+212 
-218 EKLTQNLTPQ
+218 
-228 PPSLLGKGEKSKP
+228 
-241 LSLQGRGLERGFPD
+241 
-255 TVKSQT
+255 T
-261 ERLSANGGELVNLE
+261 EQLPVNVGELLNLE
-275 EEDFQA
+275 EGDFHA
-281 WLGDFFLPTET
+281 WLGDFSLPTET
-292 SEASLVKSF
+292 SVASLVKSVR
-301 GDRHTLSL
+301 DRHPLSL
-309 QESISTIV
+309 QESISTIL

-327 NIKHLEQLKVLVA
+327 NIKHLEQLSVLVA

-410 AEASQVASTVDSL
+410 AEASQVASTVHSL

-433 LIQQEKLLNHSSNL
+433 LIQQEKLLNQSSNL
-447 VKTVTTIPLKVALEP
+447 VKKVTTIPLKVALEP
-462 LHRLWPQLQA
+462 LHRLWSQLQA
-472 LQDKSARL
+472 LQDKSAKL
-480 HLQISDIQVDRAF
+480 HLQISDIQVSRAF
-493 SDRLHALL
+493 SDRLRTLL
-501 LHISCYLLEQSIESC
+501 LHISCYLLEQSIESG
-516 QTRQHLGKNSNA
+516 QTRQHLGKNSNG

-555 QIYQSALAQGLALTK
+555 QIYQQALAQGLALTK

-575 QTTRLTELVLEPEV
+575 QELVIEPEV

-610 QLIAIEGRIELKS
+610 QLTAIQGRIVLKS

-628 TAFSLHIPLDQK
+628 TAFSLQIPLDQK

-645 VCQANSRVYAFVA
+645 VCQANSRVYAFIA

-673 QTQAGRMLF
+673 QTQAGRMLL
-682 LQSSGRSSGFL
+682 LQSSGTSGLL
-693 GCAHEHLTTE
+693 GYADEHLTTE
-703 MLVPIHL
+703 ILVPIHL

-716 CPNHLPTS
+716 CPNQLPTS

-746 YLDKRCALEVDCII
+746 YLDKRCALEVDYII
-760 GKQSSVI
+760 GKQSAAI

-774 PVAAYIQGTS
+774 PVPAYIQGTS

-794 LDGHLLTKSLT
+794 LDGHLLTKSLA

>member
-44 ALMEAARS
+44 ALIEAAGS

-77 LLHQYRATVNAPIAS
+77 MLHQYRATVNAPIAS

-110 ASQIDEVEILERMSA
+110 ASQIEEVEILERMSA
-125 IVARLQAEFGDRQQ
+125 IVARLQAEFSDRQQ

-151 IEQPHEYQPVIQFGD
+151 IEQPQEYQPVIQFGD
-166 SLAEVESSASLPEQ
+166 RLTKVESSAVLPEQ
-180 VMVKDKESIDT
+180 VMVKDKENLDR
-191 ELISETSLQSGSL
+191 ELIGETSPQSGSL
-204 CHVDAERP
+204 GHVDTE
-212 DFSRHV
+212 
-218 EKLTQNLTPQ
+218 Q
-228 PPSLLGKGEKSKP
+228 LLAK
-241 LSLQGRGLERGFPD
+241 
-255 TVKSQT
+255 V
-261 ERLSANGGELVNLE
+261 GELANPKE
-275 EEDFQA
+275 YGEGDFHA
-281 WLGDFFLPTET
+281 WLGDFSLPTET
-292 SEASLVKSF
+292 SVASLVKSF
-301 GDRHTLSL
+301 PDRQTLSL

-317 ATSIPTATPI
+317 AASIPAATPI
-327 NIKHLEQLKVLVA
+327 NIKHIEQLNALVA

-410 AEASQVASTVDSL
+410 AEASQVASTVHSL
-423 NNNHHQLKQE
+423 NNNHQLKQE

-462 LHRLWPQLQA
+462 LHRLWCQLQA

-516 QTRQHLGKNSNA
+516 QTRQHLGKNSNG

-555 QIYQSALAQGLALTK
+555 QIYQSALAQGFALTK

-575 QTTRLTELVLEPEV
+575 QGTQQTELVLEPEV

-599 ELGVELTEVCK
+599 ELGAELTEVCK
-610 QLIAIEGRIELKS
+610 QLTAIQGRIVLKS

-628 TAFSLHIPLDQK
+628 TAFSLQIPLDRK

-645 VCQANSRVYAFVA
+645 VCQANSRLYAFIA

-664 CLSQSEQII
+664 YLPQSEQII
-673 QTQAGRMLF
+673 QTQAGRMLL

-746 YLDKRCALEVDCII
+746 YLDKRCALELDCII
-760 GKQSSVI
+760 GKQFSTI

-794 LDGHLLTKSLT
+794 LDGRLITKSLT